1 MNKQSQLTLSTQLN
15 LDPKAISSASQHSSN
30 DALKMLAEQ
39 NVTARNIV
47 IGKHSVQMDVLI
59 NNSWQTLRL
68 STEQEN
74 LKTERF
80 LAANI
85 QLSSDGKQLSI
96 TPAPLTITLG
106 KSQQLHALLNLLTQ
120 GNAHTTAPYPAQIAD
135 SKALL
140 QLPALKAEFA
150 LNNSLVALLKAEAPL
165 KAILLPATN
174 QQNSFNLNIINRFGD
189 SLHQQSVSQQKV
201 AELVAKLTPEMNLK
215 LAGQQVQLSV
225 ASKQSNE
232 LTLPLSTIS
241 PKQAKQI
248 QAQWQFHPHALKVTP
263 HSVKETL
270 ELVNK
275 MPVQQVLL
283 KNSLSETFIQALK
296 SQAVEPKSAL
306 LAPSSSSHSPISS
319 WLKDSFADLKTRI
332 SDAVRYFEKLPATT
346 KAAVNQPTNQ
356 LIESKNTISQLGFNA
371 NKINIIKFAAVQQSA
386 LQQAAPHISPRAS
399 DSIATNG
406 PLPATKQADSPLTT
420 TQSAKQVSLPVSY
433 NNAPPLIQLLQRIKV
448 SLEPLVSAQTQAS
461 QPAIN
466 SSKTQPPLLSTDNN
480 LQKAPVDNKAV
491 NSAVTAI
498 KPDKPASEQL
508 AQVKSNFANSVLN
521 NASEPASQ
529 TKQTPLSTAPNSL
542 TQNVKPEIKGSSS
555 PLQQHAE
562 QVIKTVAKNLVAGP
576 NEPIKQSALAT
587 QAINEQAQGLQKV
600 AQQQTQLHAPFLAA
614 KEPNLA
620 QPLLPIRPIEAALI
634 AKLLPLPESKPLVST
649 PLPVQLTEKLVA
661 LSEQN
666 SSSSVDLNRLV
677 NQAFNRMISSQNM
690 HPTTIERE
698 LLSILRPTALPSQT
712 QQASFSQGLEQ
723 LAVASLA
730 APIINQAPTSISF
743 NNQTGLDA
751 LLQVLV
757 PNFKAVNGSKLLE
770 QLQQPAIQAMAAE
783 VSQLKH
789 TLTQV
794 QTTPI
799 NQQQDNSALAQ
810 FFLPMKLPPETG
822 QTEIS
827 LGQYK
832 KPSKNKLEAKNVWF
846 VRLNFDYAQLGK
858 LQITAEVMDKAVDCQ
873 LLASSQE
880 VTALAHPHLE
890 TLRHKL
896 ASHGLNVGELNLQQG
911 VSNHQAFYK
920 SHAIIN
926 IKV

>member
-15 LDPKAISSASQHSSN
+15 LDPKAISSAPQQSPN

-39 NVTARNIV
+39 SLTARNIV
-47 IGKHSVQMDVLI
+47 IGKHGVQMDVLI

-85 QLSSDGKQLSI
+85 QLSSDGKQLTI

-106 KSQQLHALLNLLTQ
+106 KSQQLQALLNLLTQ
-120 GNAHTTAPYPAQIAD
+120 GSANTNMPHPAQIAP
-135 SKALL
+135 SKPLL

-201 AELVAKLTPEMNLK
+201 AELLAKLTPEMNLK

-225 ASKQSNE
+225 ANKQSNE
-232 LTLPLSTIS
+232 LTLPLPTIS

-248 QAQWQFHPHALKVTP
+248 QAQWQFHPHALKLTP
-263 HSVKETL
+263 QQVKNTV
-270 ELVNK
+270 ELINK
-275 MPVQQVLL
+275 APVQQILL
-283 KNSLSETFIQALK
+283 KNSLSETFNQALK
-296 SQAVEPKSAL
+296 SQAVEPKKTL

-332 SDAVRYFEKLPATT
+332 SDAVRYFEKLPATS
-346 KAAVNQPTNQ
+346 KAAVNQSTHQ

-371 NKINIIKFAAVQQSA
+371 NKINIVKFAAAQQSTPKLA
-386 LQQAAPHISPRAS
+386 SSQVLQKESRPVTANTPPPAA
-399 DSIATNG
+399 
-406 PLPATKQADSPLTT
+406 KQTEPLTES
-420 TQSAKQVSLPVSY
+420 QPAKQVSLPVSY
-433 NNAPPLIQLLQRIKV
+433 NKAAPLIQLLQRLKV
-448 SLEPLVSAQTQAS
+448 SLEPLVSAQNQATQLATNHS
-461 QPAIN
+461 KAQLPVLSIDNAMQKAPADNKSIN
-466 SSKTQPPLLSTDNN
+466 SSVNTLNSD
-480 LQKAPVDNKAV
+480 KA
-491 NSAVTAI
+491 
-498 KPDKPASEQL
+498 ASEQL
-508 AQVKSNFANSVLN
+508 APVKSSLANSVLKN
-521 NASEPASQ
+521 MSEQ
-529 TKQTPLSTAPNSL
+529 TKQHNFVTRAPN
-542 TQNVKPEIKGSSS
+542 
-555 PLQQHAE
+555 E
-562 QVIKTVAKNLVAGP
+562 QTV
-576 NEPIKQSALAT
+576 
-587 QAINEQAQGLQKV
+587 GLQKV
-600 AQQQTQLHAPFLAA
+600 VQQQTQLHAPFLAL
-614 KEPNLA
+614 KEPNLS
-620 QPLLPIRPIEAALI
+620 QPLLPIRPIEATLI
-634 AKLLPLPESKPLVST
+634 AKLLPLPESKPLASM

-666 SSSSVDLNRLV
+666 TSSSVDLNRLV

-730 APIINQAPTSISF
+730 APIINQAPTNLSF

-757 PNFKAVNGSKLLE
+757 PNFKAVNGNKLLE
-770 QLQQPAIQAMAAE
+770 QLQQPAMQAMAAE
-783 VSQLKH
+783 ASQLKN
-789 TLTQV
+789 TLAQV

-799 NQQQDNSALAQ
+799 NQQQDNSAFAQ

-896 ASHGLNVGELNLQQG
+896 AGHGLNVGELNLQQG
-911 VSNHQAFYK
+911 TSNHQAFYK

>member
-15 LDPKAISSASQHSSN
+15 LDPKAISSASQQSPN

-39 NVTARNIV
+39 SLTARNIV

-85 QLSSDGKQLSI
+85 QLSSDGKQLTI

-106 KSQQLHALLNLLTQ
+106 KSQQLQALLNLLTQ
-120 GNAHTTAPYPAQIAD
+120 GSANTNMPHPAQIAP
-135 SKALL
+135 SKPLL

-225 ASKQSNE
+225 ANKQSNE
-232 LTLPLSTIS
+232 LTLPLPTIS

-248 QAQWQFHPHALKVTP
+248 QAQWQFHPHALKLIP
-263 HSVKETL
+263 QQVKNTV
-270 ELVNK
+270 ELINK
-275 MPVQQVLL
+275 APVQQILL
-283 KNSLSETFIQALK
+283 KNSLSETFNQALK
-296 SQAVEPKSAL
+296 SQAVEPKSTL
-306 LAPSSSSHSPISS
+306 IAPSSSSNSPISS

-346 KAAVNQPTNQ
+346 KAAVNQSTHQ

-371 NKINIIKFAAVQQSA
+371 NKINIVKFAAIQQSA
-386 LQQAAPHISPRAS
+386 PQHAVPQVSQKTSGPVSAN
-399 DSIATNG
+399 T
-406 PLPATKQADSPLTT
+406 PLPATKQTEPLTES
-420 TQSAKQVSLPVSY
+420 QSTRQVSLPVSY
-433 NNAPPLIQLLQRIKV
+433 NKAPPLIQLLQRIKV
-448 SLEPLVSAQTQAS
+448 SLEPLVSVQRPATQI
-461 QPAIN
+461 AIN
-466 SSKTQPPLLSTDNN
+466 SKAQTPALNKDTA
-480 LQKAPVDNKAV
+480 LQQAPVDNKAV
-491 NSAVTAI
+491 SGAVTAM
-498 KPDKPASEQL
+498 KSDKPASEQL
-508 AQVKSNFANSVLN
+508 AQAKSNLANSVVKN
-521 NASEPASQ
+521 PSEQVTQ
-529 TKQTPLSTAPNSL
+529 TKQATLSTDPNSSAL
-542 TQNVKPEIKGSSS
+542 NVKPDLKGAPA
-555 PLQQHAE
+555 PLQQQA
-562 QVIKTVAKNLVAGP
+562 VKTVVKNLVAAEP
-576 NEPIKQSALAT
+576 NEQVKQNNLAT
-587 QAINEQAQGLQKV
+587 RTPAEQTAGLQKV
-600 AQQQTQLHAPFLAA
+600 AQQQTQLHAPYLAL
-614 KEPNLA
+614 KEPNLS

-634 AKLLPLPESKPLVST
+634 AKLLPLPESKPLAST
-649 PLPVQLTEKLVA
+649 PIPVQLTEKLVA

-666 SSSSVDLNRLV
+666 TSSSVDLNRLV

-730 APIINQAPTSISF
+730 APIINQAPTNLSF

-757 PNFKAVNGSKLLE
+757 PNFKAVNGNKLLE

-783 VSQLKH
+783 ASQLKN
-789 TLTQV
+789 TLAQV

-896 ASHGLNVGELNLQQG
+896 AGHGLNVGELNLQQG
-911 VSNHQAFYK
+911 TSSHQAFYK

>member
-15 LDPKAISSASQHSSN
+15 LDPKAISSASQQSPN

-39 NVTARNIV
+39 SLTARNIV
-47 IGKHSVQMDVLI
+47 IGKQSVQMDVLI

-85 QLSSDGKQLSI
+85 QLSSDGKQLTI

-106 KSQQLHALLNLLTQ
+106 KSQQLQALLNLLTQ
-120 GNAHTTAPYPAQIAD
+120 GSANTNMPHPAQIAP
-135 SKALL
+135 SKPLL

-225 ASKQSNE
+225 ANKQSNE
-232 LTLPLSTIS
+232 LTLPLPTIS

-248 QAQWQFHPHALKVTP
+248 QAQWQFHPHALKLTP
-263 HSVKETL
+263 QQVKNTV
-270 ELVNK
+270 ELINK
-275 MPVQQVLL
+275 APVQQILL
-283 KNSLSETFIQALK
+283 KNSLSETFNQALK
-296 SQAVEPKSAL
+296 SQAVEPKSTL
-306 LAPSSSSHSPISS
+306 MTPSSSSNSPISS

-346 KAAVNQPTNQ
+346 KAAVNQSKHQ

-371 NKINIIKFAAVQQSA
+371 NKINIVKFAAIQQSA
-386 LQQAAPHISPRAS
+386 PQYAAHQVSQKTSGPVTAN
-399 DSIATNG
+399 T
-406 PLPATKQADSPLTT
+406 PLPATKQTVPLTES
-420 TQSAKQVSLPVSY
+420 QSLKQVSLPVSY
-433 NNAPPLIQLLQRIKV
+433 NKAPPLIQLLQRIKV

-480 LQKAPVDNKAV
+480 LQKAPADNKAV
-491 NSAVTAI
+491 SGAVTAM
-498 KPDKPASEQL
+498 KSDKPATEQL
-508 AQVKSNFANSVLN
+508 AQAKSNLANSVVKN
-521 NASEPASQ
+521 PNEQVTQ
-529 TKQTPLSTAPNSL
+529 TKQATLSTDPNP
-542 TQNVKPEIKGSSS
+542 TAQNVKPDLKGAPAPS
-555 PLQQHAE
+555 QQQAVKTVVKNLLAAAPNEQVKQNNSATRAPAE
-562 QVIKTVAKNLVAGP
+562 QTA
-576 NEPIKQSALAT
+576 
-587 QAINEQAQGLQKV
+587 GLQKV
-600 AQQQTQLHAPFLAA
+600 AQQQTQLHAPFLAT

-634 AKLLPLPESKPLVST
+634 AKLLPLPESKPLAST

-666 SSSSVDLNRLV
+666 TSSSVDLNRLV

-730 APIINQAPTSISF
+730 APIINQAPTNLSF

-757 PNFKAVNGSKLLE
+757 PNFKAVNGNKLLE
-770 QLQQPAIQAMAAE
+770 QLQQPAMQAMAAE
-783 VSQLKH
+783 ASQLKN
-789 TLTQV
+789 TLAQV

-896 ASHGLNVGELNLQQG
+896 AGHGLNVGELNLQQG
-911 VSNHQAFYK
+911 TSSHQAFYK

>member
-15 LDPKAISSASQHSSN
+15 LDPKAISSASQQSPN

-39 NVTARNIV
+39 SLTARNIV
-47 IGKHSVQMDVLI
+47 IGKQSVQMDVLI

-85 QLSSDGKQLSI
+85 QLSSDGKQLTI

-106 KSQQLHALLNLLTQ
+106 KSQQLQALLNLLTQ
-120 GNAHTTAPYPAQIAD
+120 GSANTNMPHPAQIAP
-135 SKALL
+135 SKPLL

-225 ASKQSNE
+225 ANKQSNE
-232 LTLPLSTIS
+232 LTLPLPTIS

-248 QAQWQFHPHALKVTP
+248 QAQWQFHPHALKLIP
-263 HSVKETL
+263 QQVKNTV
-270 ELVNK
+270 ELINK
-275 MPVQQVLL
+275 APVQQILL
-283 KNSLSETFIQALK
+283 KNSLSETFNQALK
-296 SQAVEPKSAL
+296 SQAVEPKSTF
-306 LAPSSSSHSPISS
+306 LAPSSSSNSPISS

-346 KAAVNQPTNQ
+346 KAAVYQSTHQ

-371 NKINIIKFAAVQQSA
+371 NKINIVKFAAIQQSA
-386 LQQAAPHISPRAS
+386 PQNAAPQVSQKTSGPVTAN
-399 DSIATNG
+399 T
-406 PLPATKQADSPLTT
+406 PLPATKQTVPLTES
-420 TQSAKQVSLPVSY
+420 QSTKQVSLPVSY
-433 NNAPPLIQLLQRIKV
+433 NKAPPLIQLLQRIKV

-491 NSAVTAI
+491 SGAVTAM
-498 KPDKPASEQL
+498 KSDKPATEQL
-508 AQVKSNFANSVLN
+508 AQAKSNLANSVVKN
-521 NASEPASQ
+521 PNEQVTQ
-529 TKQTPLSTAPNSL
+529 TKQATLSTDPNP
-542 TQNVKPEIKGSSS
+542 TAQNVKPDLKGAPAPS
-555 PLQQHAE
+555 QQQA
-562 QVIKTVAKNLVAGP
+562 VKTVVKNLVAAAP
-576 NEPIKQSALAT
+576 NEQVKQNNLAT
-587 QAINEQAQGLQKV
+587 RAPAEQTAGLQKV
-600 AQQQTQLHAPFLAA
+600 AQQQTQLHAPFLAT

-634 AKLLPLPESKPLVST
+634 AKLLPLPESKPLAST

-666 SSSSVDLNRLV
+666 TSSSVDLNRLV

-730 APIINQAPTSISF
+730 APIINQAPTNLSF

-757 PNFKAVNGSKLLE
+757 PNFKAVNGNKLLE
-770 QLQQPAIQAMAAE
+770 QLQQPAMQAMAAE
-783 VSQLKH
+783 ASQLKN
-789 TLTQV
+789 TLAQV

-896 ASHGLNVGELNLQQG
+896 AGHGLNVGELNLQQG
-911 VSNHQAFYK
+911 TSSHQAFYK

>member
-15 LDPKAISSASQHSSN
+15 LDPKAISSALQQSPN

-39 NVTARNIV
+39 SLTARNIV
-47 IGKHSVQMDVLI
+47 VGKHSVQMDVLI

-85 QLSSDGKQLSI
+85 QLSSDGKQLTI

-106 KSQQLHALLNLLTQ
+106 KSQQLQALLNLLTQ
-120 GNAHTTAPYPAQIAD
+120 GSANTNMPHPAQIAP
-135 SKALL
+135 SKPLL

-225 ASKQSNE
+225 ANKQSNE
-232 LTLPLSTIS
+232 LTLPLPTIS

-248 QAQWQFHPHALKVTP
+248 QAQWQFHPHALKLTP
-263 HSVKETL
+263 QQVKNTV
-270 ELVNK
+270 ELINK
-275 MPVQQVLL
+275 APVQQILL
-283 KNSLSETFIQALK
+283 KNSLSETFNQALK
-296 SQAVEPKSAL
+296 SQAVEPKSTL
-306 LAPSSSSHSPISS
+306 LAPSSSSNSPISS

-346 KAAVNQPTNQ
+346 KAAVYQSTHQ

-371 NKINIIKFAAVQQSA
+371 NKINIVKLAAAQQSA
-386 LQQAAPHISPRAS
+386 PQHTALQVAQKPS
-399 DSIATNG
+399 G
-406 PLPATKQADSPLTT
+406 PVTANTPPPVAKQTEPLTES
-420 TQSAKQVSLPVSY
+420 QPAKQVSLPVSY
-433 NNAPPLIQLLQRIKV
+433 NKAAPLIQLLQLLKV
-448 SLEPLVSAQTQAS
+448 SLEPLVSAQNQATQLATNHS
-461 QPAIN
+461 KAQLPVWSIDNAMQKAPADNKSIN
-466 SSKTQPPLLSTDNN
+466 SSVNTLNSD
-480 LQKAPVDNKAV
+480 KA
-491 NSAVTAI
+491 T
-498 KPDKPASEQL
+498 SEQL
-508 AQVKSNFANSVLN
+508 APVKSSLANSVLKN
-521 NASEPASQ
+521 MSEQ
-529 TKQTPLSTAPNSL
+529 TKQHNFVTRAPN
-542 TQNVKPEIKGSSS
+542 
-555 PLQQHAE
+555 E
-562 QVIKTVAKNLVAGP
+562 QTV
-576 NEPIKQSALAT
+576 
-587 QAINEQAQGLQKV
+587 GLQKV
-600 AQQQTQLHAPFLAA
+600 VQQQTQLHAPFLAT
-614 KEPNLA
+614 KEPNLS

-634 AKLLPLPESKPLVST
+634 AKLLPLPESKPLASM

-666 SSSSVDLNRLV
+666 TSPSVDLNRLV

-730 APIINQAPTSISF
+730 APIINQAPTNLSF

-757 PNFKAVNGSKLLE
+757 PNFKAVNGNKLLE
-770 QLQQPAIQAMAAE
+770 QLQQPAMQAMAAE
-783 VSQLKH
+783 ASQLKN
-789 TLTQV
+789 TLAQV

-896 ASHGLNVGELNLQQG
+896 AGHGLNVGELNLQQG
-911 VSNHQAFYK
+911 TSNHQAFYK

>member
-15 LDPKAISSASQHSSN
+15 LDPKAISSALQQSPN

-39 NVTARNIV
+39 SLTARNIV
-47 IGKHSVQMDVLI
+47 VGKHSVQMDVLI

-85 QLSSDGKQLSI
+85 QLSSDGKQLTI

-106 KSQQLHALLNLLTQ
+106 KSQQLQALLNLLTQ
-120 GNAHTTAPYPAQIAD
+120 GSANTNMPHPAQIAP
-135 SKALL
+135 SKPLL

-225 ASKQSNE
+225 ANKQSNE
-232 LTLPLSTIS
+232 LTLPLPTIS

-248 QAQWQFHPHALKVTP
+248 QAQWQFHPHALKLTP
-263 HSVKETL
+263 QQVKNTV
-270 ELVNK
+270 ELINK
-275 MPVQQVLL
+275 APVQQILL
-283 KNSLSETFIQALK
+283 KNSLSETFNLALK
-296 SQAVEPKSAL
+296 SQAVEPKNTL
-306 LAPSSSSHSPISS
+306 LASSSSSNSPISS
-319 WLKDSFADLKTRI
+319 WLKGSFADLKTRI

-346 KAAVNQPTNQ
+346 KAAVNQSTHQ

-371 NKINIIKFAAVQQSA
+371 NKINIVKFAAAQQSTPKLA
-386 LQQAAPHISPRAS
+386 SSQVLQKESRPVTANTPPPAA
-399 DSIATNG
+399 
-406 PLPATKQADSPLTT
+406 KQTEPLTES
-420 TQSAKQVSLPVSY
+420 QPAKQVSLPVSY
-433 NNAPPLIQLLQRIKV
+433 NKAAPLIQLLQRLKV
-448 SLEPLVSAQTQAS
+448 SLEPLVSAQNQATQLATNHS
-461 QPAIN
+461 KAQLPVLSIDNAMQKAPADNKSIN
-466 SSKTQPPLLSTDNN
+466 SSVNTLNSD
-480 LQKAPVDNKAV
+480 KA
-491 NSAVTAI
+491 
-498 KPDKPASEQL
+498 ASEQL
-508 AQVKSNFANSVLN
+508 APVKSSLANSVLKN
-521 NASEPASQ
+521 MSEQ
-529 TKQTPLSTAPNSL
+529 TKQHNFVTRAPN
-542 TQNVKPEIKGSSS
+542 
-555 PLQQHAE
+555 E
-562 QVIKTVAKNLVAGP
+562 QTV
-576 NEPIKQSALAT
+576 
-587 QAINEQAQGLQKV
+587 GLQKV
-600 AQQQTQLHAPFLAA
+600 AQQQTQLHVPFLAL
-614 KEPNLA
+614 KEPNLS
-620 QPLLPIRPIEAALI
+620 QPLLPIRPIEATLI
-634 AKLLPLPESKPLVST
+634 AKLLPLPESKPLTSM

-666 SSSSVDLNRLV
+666 TSSSVDLNRLV

-730 APIINQAPTSISF
+730 APIINQAPTNLSF

-757 PNFKAVNGSKLLE
+757 PNFKAVNGNKLLE
-770 QLQQPAIQAMAAE
+770 QLQQPAMQTMAAE
-783 VSQLKH
+783 ASQLKN
-789 TLTQV
+789 TLAQV

-832 KPSKNKLEAKNVWF
+832 KPSKNKLEVKNVWF

-896 ASHGLNVGELNLQQG
+896 AGHGLNVGELNLQQG
-911 VSNHQAFYK
+911 TSNHQAFYK

>member
-15 LDPKAISSASQHSSN
+15 LDPKAISSALQQSPN

-39 NVTARNIV
+39 SLTARNIV
-47 IGKHSVQMDVLI
+47 VGKHSVQMDVLI

-85 QLSSDGKQLSI
+85 QLSSDGKQLTI
-96 TPAPLTITLG
+96 KPAPLTITLG
-106 KSQQLHALLNLLTQ
+106 KSQQLQALLNLLTQ
-120 GNAHTTAPYPAQIAD
+120 GSANTNMPHPAQIAP
-135 SKALL
+135 SKPLL

-189 SLHQQSVSQQKV
+189 SLHQQSVSQQKI
-201 AELVAKLTPEMNLK
+201 AELVAKQTPEMNLK
-215 LAGQQVQLSV
+215 LAGQQVLLSV
-225 ASKQSNE
+225 ANKQSNE
-232 LTLPLSTIS
+232 LTLPLPTIS

-248 QAQWQFHPHALKVTP
+248 QAQWQFHPHALKLTP
-263 HSVKETL
+263 QQVKNTV
-270 ELVNK
+270 ELINK
-275 MPVQQVLL
+275 APVQQILL
-283 KNSLSETFIQALK
+283 KNSLSETFNQALK
-296 SQAVEPKSAL
+296 SQAVEPKKTL

-332 SDAVRYFEKLPATT
+332 SDAVRYFEKLPATS
-346 KAAVNQPTNQ
+346 KAAVNQSTHQ
-356 LIESKNTISQLGFNA
+356 LIERKNTISQLGFNA
-371 NKINIIKFAAVQQSA
+371 QKIDIVKFAAAQQSA
-386 LQQAAPHISPRAS
+386 HQHIALQVAQKPSGPVTANTPPPAA
-399 DSIATNG
+399 
-406 PLPATKQADSPLTT
+406 KQTEPLTES
-420 TQSAKQVSLPVSY
+420 QPVKQVSLPVSY
-433 NNAPPLIQLLQRIKV
+433 NKAAPLIQLLQRLKV
-448 SLEPLVSAQTQAS
+448 SLEPLVSAQNQATQLATNHS
-461 QPAIN
+461 KAQLPVLSIDNAMQKAPADNKSIN
-466 SSKTQPPLLSTDNN
+466 SSVNTLNSD
-480 LQKAPVDNKAV
+480 KAAF
-491 NSAVTAI
+491 
-498 KPDKPASEQL
+498 EQL
-508 AQVKSNFANSVLN
+508 APVKSSLANSVLKN
-521 NASEPASQ
+521 MSEQ
-529 TKQTPLSTAPNSL
+529 TKQHNFVTRAPN
-542 TQNVKPEIKGSSS
+542 
-555 PLQQHAE
+555 E
-562 QVIKTVAKNLVAGP
+562 QTV
-576 NEPIKQSALAT
+576 
-587 QAINEQAQGLQKV
+587 GLQKV
-600 AQQQTQLHAPFLAA
+600 VQQQTQLHAPFLAL
-614 KEPNLA
+614 KEPNLS
-620 QPLLPIRPIEAALI
+620 QPLLSIRPIEATLI
-634 AKLLPLPESKPLVST
+634 AKLLPLPESKPLASM

-666 SSSSVDLNRLV
+666 TSPSVDLNRLV

-712 QQASFSQGLEQ
+712 HQASFSQGLEQ

-730 APIINQAPTSISF
+730 APIINQAPTNLSF

-757 PNFKAVNGSKLLE
+757 PNFKAVNGNKLLE
-770 QLQQPAIQAMAAE
+770 QLQQPAMQAMAAE
-783 VSQLKH
+783 ASQLKN
-789 TLTQV
+789 TLAQV

-896 ASHGLNVGELNLQQG
+896 AGHGLNVGELNLQQG
-911 VSNHQAFYK
+911 TSNHQAFYK

>member
-15 LDPKAISSASQHSSN
+15 LDPKAISSASQQSPN

-39 NVTARNIV
+39 SLTARNIV

-85 QLSSDGKQLSI
+85 QLSSDGKQLTI

-106 KSQQLHALLNLLTQ
+106 KSQQLQALLNLLTQ
-120 GNAHTTAPYPAQIAD
+120 GSANTNMPHPAQIAP
-135 SKALL
+135 SKPLL

-225 ASKQSNE
+225 ANKQSNE
-232 LTLPLSTIS
+232 LTLPLPAIS

-248 QAQWQFHPHALKVTP
+248 QAQWQFHPHALKLIP
-263 HSVKETL
+263 QQVKNTV
-270 ELVNK
+270 ELINK
-275 MPVQQVLL
+275 APVQQILL
-283 KNSLSETFIQALK
+283 KNSLSETFNQALK
-296 SQAVEPKSAL
+296 SQAVEPKSTL
-306 LAPSSSSHSPISS
+306 IAPSSSSNSPISS

-346 KAAVNQPTNQ
+346 KAAVNQSTHQ

-371 NKINIIKFAAVQQSA
+371 NKINIVKFAAIQQSA
-386 LQQAAPHISPRAS
+386 PQHAVPQVSQKTSGPVSAN
-399 DSIATNG
+399 T
-406 PLPATKQADSPLTT
+406 PLPATKQTEPLTES
-420 TQSAKQVSLPVSY
+420 QSTRQVSLPVSY
-433 NNAPPLIQLLQRIKV
+433 NKAPPLIQLLQRIKV
-448 SLEPLVSAQTQAS
+448 SLEPLVSVQRPATQI
-461 QPAIN
+461 AIN
-466 SSKTQPPLLSTDNN
+466 SKAQTPALNKDTA
-480 LQKAPVDNKAV
+480 LQQAPVDNKAV
-491 NSAVTAI
+491 SGAVTAM
-498 KPDKPASEQL
+498 KSDKPASEQL
-508 AQVKSNFANSVLN
+508 AQAKSNLANSVVKN
-521 NASEPASQ
+521 PSEQVTQ
-529 TKQTPLSTAPNSL
+529 TKQATLSTDQNSTAL
-542 TQNVKPEIKGSSS
+542 NVKPDLKVAPA
-555 PLQQHAE
+555 PLQQQA
-562 QVIKTVAKNLVAGP
+562 VKTVVKNLVAAEP
-576 NEPIKQSALAT
+576 NEQVKQNNLAT
-587 QAINEQAQGLQKV
+587 QTPAEQTAGLQKV
-600 AQQQTQLHAPFLAA
+600 AQQQTQLHAPFLAT

-620 QPLLPIRPIEAALI
+620 QPLLPIRPIEATLI
-634 AKLLPLPESKPLVST
+634 AKLLPLPESKPLAST
-649 PLPVQLTEKLVA
+649 PIPVQLTEKLVA

-666 SSSSVDLNRLV
+666 TSSSVDLNRLV

-730 APIINQAPTSISF
+730 APIINQAPTNLSF

-757 PNFKAVNGSKLLE
+757 PNFKAVNGNKLLE
-770 QLQQPAIQAMAAE
+770 QLQQPAMQAMAAE
-783 VSQLKH
+783 ASQLKN
-789 TLTQV
+789 TLAQV

-832 KPSKNKLEAKNVWF
+832 KPSKNKLEAKNIWF

-896 ASHGLNVGELNLQQG
+896 AGHGLNVGELNLQQG
-911 VSNHQAFYK
+911 TSSHQAFYK

>member
-59 NNSWQTLRL
+59 NDSWQTLRL

-174 QQNSFNLNIINRFGD
+174 QQSSFNLNIINRFGD
-189 SLHQQSVSQQKV
+189 SLHQQTVSQQKV

-225 ASKQSNE
+225 ASKQSYE

-371 NKINIIKFAAVQQSA
+371 NKINIVKFAAVQQSI
-386 LQQAAPHISPRAS
+386 LQQAAPQLSPKAS
-399 DSIATNG
+399 DSFTANG
-406 PLPATKQADSPLTT
+406 PLPTTKQADSPLTT

-448 SLEPLVSAQTQAS
+448 SLEPLVSTQLPAT
-461 QPAIN
+461 QIAIN
-466 SSKTQPPLLSTDNN
+466 SKAQ
-480 LQKAPVDNKAV
+480 APVLNKDTASQKVAFDNKTGLKQV
-491 NSAVTAI
+491 NVN
-498 KPDKPASEQL
+498 QL
-508 AQVKSNFANSVLN
+508 KSNLD
-521 NASEPASQ
+521 
-529 TKQTPLSTAPNSL
+529 TAL
-542 TQNVKPEIKGSSS
+542 IRI
-555 PLQQHAE
+555 AR
-562 QVIKTVAKNLVAGP
+562 
-576 NEPIKQSALAT
+576 
-587 QAINEQAQGLQKV
+587 EQAQGLQKV

-698 LLSILRPTALPSQT
+698 LLSILRPTALASQT

-770 QLQQPAIQAMAAE
+770 QLQQPTMQAMAAE

-896 ASHGLNVGELNLQQG
+896 ASHGLNVGELNLQQC

>member
-15 LDPKAISSASQHSSN
+15 LDPKAISSASQQSPN

-39 NVTARNIV
+39 SLTARNIV

-85 QLSSDGKQLSI
+85 QLSSDGKQLTI

-106 KSQQLHALLNLLTQ
+106 KSQQLQALLNLLTQ
-120 GNAHTTAPYPAQIAD
+120 GSANTNMPHPAQIAP
-135 SKALL
+135 SKPLL

-189 SLHQQSVSQQKV
+189 SLHKQSVSQQKV

-225 ASKQSNE
+225 ANKQSNE
-232 LTLPLSTIS
+232 LTLPLPAIS

-248 QAQWQFHPHALKVTP
+248 QAQWQFHPHALKLIP
-263 HSVKETL
+263 QQVKNTV
-270 ELVNK
+270 ELINK
-275 MPVQQVLL
+275 APVQQILL
-283 KNSLSETFIQALK
+283 KNSLSETFNQALK
-296 SQAVEPKSAL
+296 SQAVEPKSTL
-306 LAPSSSSHSPISS
+306 IAPSSSSNSPISS

-346 KAAVNQPTNQ
+346 KAAVNQSTHQ

-371 NKINIIKFAAVQQSA
+371 NKINIVKFAAIQQSA
-386 LQQAAPHISPRAS
+386 PQHAVPQVSQKNSGPVSAN
-399 DSIATNG
+399 T
-406 PLPATKQADSPLTT
+406 PLPATKQTEPLTES
-420 TQSAKQVSLPVSY
+420 QSTRQVSLPVSY
-433 NNAPPLIQLLQRIKV
+433 NKAPPLIQLLQRIKV
-448 SLEPLVSAQTQAS
+448 SLEPLVSVQRPATQI
-461 QPAIN
+461 AIN
-466 SSKTQPPLLSTDNN
+466 SKAQTPALNKDTA
-480 LQKAPVDNKAV
+480 LQQAPVDNKAV
-491 NSAVTAI
+491 SGAVTAM
-498 KPDKPASEQL
+498 KSDKPASEQL
-508 AQVKSNFANSVLN
+508 AQAKSNLANSVVKN
-521 NASEPASQ
+521 PSEQVTQ
-529 TKQTPLSTAPNSL
+529 TKQATLSTDQNSTAL
-542 TQNVKPEIKGSSS
+542 NVKPDLKGAPA
-555 PLQQHAE
+555 PLQQQA
-562 QVIKTVAKNLVAGP
+562 VKTVVKNLVAAEP
-576 NEPIKQSALAT
+576 NEQVKQNNLAT
-587 QAINEQAQGLQKV
+587 RTPAEQTAGLQKV
-600 AQQQTQLHAPFLAA
+600 AQQQTQLHAPFLAT

-620 QPLLPIRPIEAALI
+620 QPLLPIRPIEATLI
-634 AKLLPLPESKPLVST
+634 AKLLPLPESKPLAST
-649 PLPVQLTEKLVA
+649 PIPVQLTEKLVA

-666 SSSSVDLNRLV
+666 TSSSVDLNRLV

-730 APIINQAPTSISF
+730 APIINQAPTNLSF

-757 PNFKAVNGSKLLE
+757 PNFKAVNGNKLLE
-770 QLQQPAIQAMAAE
+770 QLQQPAMQAMAAE
-783 VSQLKH
+783 ASQLKN
-789 TLTQV
+789 TLAQV

-896 ASHGLNVGELNLQQG
+896 AGHGLNVGELNLQQG
-911 VSNHQAFYK
+911 TSSHQAFYK

>member
-1 MNKQSQLTLSTQLN
+1 
-15 LDPKAISSASQHSSN
+15 
-30 DALKMLAEQ
+30 
-39 NVTARNIV
+39 
-47 IGKHSVQMDVLI
+47 
-59 NNSWQTLRL
+59 
-68 STEQEN
+68 
-74 LKTERF
+74 
-80 LAANI
+80 
-85 QLSSDGKQLSI
+85 
-96 TPAPLTITLG
+96 
-106 KSQQLHALLNLLTQ
+106 
-120 GNAHTTAPYPAQIAD
+120 
-135 SKALL
+135 
-140 QLPALKAEFA
+140 
-150 LNNSLVALLKAEAPL
+150 
-165 KAILLPATN
+165 
-174 QQNSFNLNIINRFGD
+174 
-189 SLHQQSVSQQKV
+189 
-201 AELVAKLTPEMNLK
+201 MNLK

-225 ASKQSNE
+225 ANKQSNE
-232 LTLPLSTIS
+232 LTLPLPAIS

-248 QAQWQFHPHALKVTP
+248 QAQWQFHPHALKLIP
-263 HSVKETL
+263 QQVKNTV
-270 ELVNK
+270 ELINK
-275 MPVQQVLL
+275 APVQQILL
-283 KNSLSETFIQALK
+283 KNSLSETFNQALK
-296 SQAVEPKSAL
+296 SQAVEPKSTL
-306 LAPSSSSHSPISS
+306 IAPSSSSNSPISS

-346 KAAVNQPTNQ
+346 KAAVNQSTHQ

-371 NKINIIKFAAVQQSA
+371 NKINIVKFAAIQQSA
-386 LQQAAPHISPRAS
+386 PQHAVPQVSQKTSGPVSAN
-399 DSIATNG
+399 T
-406 PLPATKQADSPLTT
+406 PLPATKQTEPLTES
-420 TQSAKQVSLPVSY
+420 QSTRQVSLPVSY
-433 NNAPPLIQLLQRIKV
+433 NKTPPLIQLLQRIKV
-448 SLEPLVSAQTQAS
+448 SLEPLVSVQRPATQI
-461 QPAIN
+461 AIN
-466 SSKTQPPLLSTDNN
+466 SKAQTPALNKDTA
-480 LQKAPVDNKAV
+480 LQQTPVDNKAV
-491 NSAVTAI
+491 SGAVTTM
-498 KPDKPASEQL
+498 KSDKPASEQL
-508 AQVKSNFANSVLN
+508 AQAKSNLANSVVKN
-521 NASEPASQ
+521 PSEQVTQ
-529 TKQTPLSTAPNSL
+529 TKQATLSTDPNSSAL
-542 TQNVKPEIKGSSS
+542 NVKPDLKGAPA
-555 PLQQHAE
+555 PLQQQA
-562 QVIKTVAKNLVAGP
+562 VKTVVKNLVAAEP
-576 NEPIKQSALAT
+576 NEQVKQNNLAT
-587 QAINEQAQGLQKV
+587 RTPAEQTAGLQKF
-600 AQQQTQLHAPFLAA
+600 AQQQTQLHAPYLAL
-614 KEPNLA
+614 KEPNLS

-634 AKLLPLPESKPLVST
+634 AKLLPLPESKPLAST
-649 PLPVQLTEKLVA
+649 PIPVQLTEKLVA

-666 SSSSVDLNRLV
+666 TSSSVDLNRLV

-730 APIINQAPTSISF
+730 APIINQAPTNLSF

-757 PNFKAVNGSKLLE
+757 PNFKAVNGNKLLE

-783 VSQLKH
+783 ASQLKN
-789 TLTQV
+789 TLAQV

-896 ASHGLNVGELNLQQG
+896 AGHGLNVGELNLQQG
-911 VSNHQAFYK
+911 TSSHQAFYK

-926 IKV
+926 IYIGA

>member
-15 LDPKAISSASQHSSN
+15 LDPKAISSASQQSPN

-39 NVTARNIV
+39 SLTARNIV

-85 QLSSDGKQLSI
+85 QLSSDGKQLTI

-106 KSQQLHALLNLLTQ
+106 KSQQLQALLNLLTQ
-120 GNAHTTAPYPAQIAD
+120 GSANTNMPHPAQIAP
-135 SKALL
+135 SKPLL
-140 QLPALKAEFA
+140 QLPTLKAEFA

-225 ASKQSNE
+225 ANKQSNE
-232 LTLPLSTIS
+232 LTLPLPTIS

-248 QAQWQFHPHALKVTP
+248 QAQWQFHPHALKLIP
-263 HSVKETL
+263 QQVKNTV
-270 ELVNK
+270 ELINK
-275 MPVQQVLL
+275 APVQQILL
-283 KNSLSETFIQALK
+283 KNSLSETFNQALK
-296 SQAVEPKSAL
+296 SQAVEPKSTF
-306 LAPSSSSHSPISS
+306 LAPSSSSNSPISS

-346 KAAVNQPTNQ
+346 KAAVYQSTHQ

-371 NKINIIKFAAVQQSA
+371 NKINIVKFAAIQQSSP
-386 LQQAAPHISPRAS
+386 QHAAPQVSQNTSGPVTAN
-399 DSIATNG
+399 T
-406 PLPATKQADSPLTT
+406 PLPATKQTVPLTES
-420 TQSAKQVSLPVSY
+420 QSAKQVSLPVSY
-433 NNAPPLIQLLQRIKV
+433 NKAPPLIQLLQRIKV

-491 NSAVTAI
+491 SGAVTAM
-498 KPDKPASEQL
+498 KSDKPAAEQL
-508 AQVKSNFANSVLN
+508 AQAKSNLANSVVKN
-521 NASEPASQ
+521 PNEQVTQ
-529 TKQTPLSTAPNSL
+529 TKQATSSTDPNP
-542 TQNVKPEIKGSSS
+542 TAQNVKPDLKGAPAPS
-555 PLQQHAE
+555 QQQAVKTVVKNLLAAAPNEQVKQNNSATRAPAE
-562 QVIKTVAKNLVAGP
+562 QTA
-576 NEPIKQSALAT
+576 
-587 QAINEQAQGLQKV
+587 GLQKV
-600 AQQQTQLHAPFLAA
+600 AQQQTQLHAPFLAT

-634 AKLLPLPESKPLVST
+634 AKLLPLPESKPLAST

-666 SSSSVDLNRLV
+666 TSSSVDLNRLV

-730 APIINQAPTSISF
+730 APIINQAPTNLSF

-757 PNFKAVNGSKLLE
+757 PNFKAVNGNKLLE
-770 QLQQPAIQAMAAE
+770 QLQQPAMQAMAAE
-783 VSQLKH
+783 ASQLKN
-789 TLTQV
+789 TLAQV

-896 ASHGLNVGELNLQQG
+896 AGHGLNVGELNLQQG
-911 VSNHQAFYK
+911 TSSHQAFYK

>member
-15 LDPKAISSASQHSSN
+15 LDPKAISSASKHSPN

-39 NVTARNIV
+39 SLTARNIV

-85 QLSSDGKQLSI
+85 QLSSDGKQLTI
-96 TPAPLTITLG
+96 TPSPLTITLG
-106 KSQQLHALLNLLTQ
+106 KSQQLQALLNLLTQ
-120 GNAHTTAPYPAQIAD
+120 GSANTNLPHPAQIAP
-135 SKALL
+135 SKPLL
-140 QLPALKAEFA
+140 QLPTLKTEFT
-150 LNNSLVALLKAEAPL
+150 LNNSLVAHLKAEAPL

-189 SLHQQSVSQQKV
+189 SLHQQSVNQQKV

-225 ASKQSNE
+225 ANKQQNE
-232 LTLPLSTIS
+232 LILPLSRMS

-248 QAQWQFHPHALKVTP
+248 QAQWQFHPHALKLIP
-263 HSVKETL
+263 QQVKNTV
-270 ELVNK
+270 ELINK
-275 MPVQQVLL
+275 APVQQILL
-283 KNSLSETFIQALK
+283 KNSLSETFNQALK
-296 SQAVEPKSAL
+296 SQAVEPKNTL
-306 LAPSSSSHSPISS
+306 LAPSSSSNSPISS

-346 KAAVNQPTNQ
+346 KAAVNQSTHQ
-356 LIESKNTISQLGFNA
+356 LIESKNMISQLGFNA
-371 NKINIIKFAAVQQSA
+371 NKINIIKFAAVQQTA
-386 LQQAAPHISPRAS
+386 PQHAAFQVAQKAS
-399 DSIATNG
+399 GPVTANT
-406 PLPATKQADSPLTT
+406 PLPTSKQTESLTES
-420 TQSAKQVSLPVSY
+420 QSAKQVSLPVSY
-433 NNAPPLIQLLQRIKV
+433 NKAAPLIQLLQRIKV
-448 SLEPLVSAQTQAS
+448 SLEPLVNAQTQAS
-461 QPAIN
+461 QSSTN
-466 SSKTQPPLLSTDNN
+466 SSKTQPSLLSTDNT
-480 LQKAPVDNKAV
+480 LQTAPTDNKAV
-491 NSAVTAI
+491 NTLSSG
-498 KPDKPASEQL
+498 KPVPEQL
-508 AQVKSNFANSVLN
+508 AQVKSNLANSVVKN
-521 NASEPASQ
+521 SSEQVIQ
-529 TKQTPLSTAPNSL
+529 TKQATLNSATRALSEQTA
-542 TQNVKPEIKGSSS
+542 
-555 PLQQHAE
+555 
-562 QVIKTVAKNLVAGP
+562 
-576 NEPIKQSALAT
+576 
-587 QAINEQAQGLQKV
+587 GLQKV
-600 AQQQTQLHAPFLAA
+600 AQQQTQLHAPFLAL
-614 KEPNLA
+614 KEPNLS

-634 AKLLPLPESKPLVST
+634 SKLLPLPESKPIASI

-666 SSSSVDLNRLV
+666 TSSSVDLNRLV

-723 LAVASLA
+723 LAVATLA
-730 APIINQAPTSISF
+730 APIINQAPTNLSF

-770 QLQQPAIQAMAAE
+770 QLQQPAMQAMAAE
-783 VSQLKH
+783 ASQLKN
-789 TLTQV
+789 TLAQV

-810 FFLPMKLPPETG
+810 FFLPMKLPPDTG

-896 ASHGLNVGELNLQQG
+896 AGHGLNVGELNLQQG
-911 VSNHQAFYK
+911 TSSHQAFYK

>member
-15 LDPKAISSASQHSSN
+15 LDPKAISSASQQSPN

-39 NVTARNIV
+39 SLTARNIV

-85 QLSSDGKQLSI
+85 QLSSDGKQLTI

-106 KSQQLHALLNLLTQ
+106 KSQQLQALLNLLTQ
-120 GNAHTTAPYPAQIAD
+120 GSANTNMPHPAQIAP
-135 SKALL
+135 SKPLL

-150 LNNSLVALLKAEAPL
+150 LNNSLAALLKAEAPL

-225 ASKQSNE
+225 ANKQSNE
-232 LTLPLSTIS
+232 LTLPLPTIS
-241 PKQAKQI
+241 PTQAKQI
-248 QAQWQFHPHALKVTP
+248 QAQWQFHPHELKLTP
-263 HSVKETL
+263 QQVKNTV
-270 ELVNK
+270 ELINK
-275 MPVQQVLL
+275 APVQQILL
-283 KNSLSETFIQALK
+283 KNSLSETFNQALK
-296 SQAVEPKSAL
+296 SQAVEPKSTL
-306 LAPSSSSHSPISS
+306 IAPSSSSHSPISS

-332 SDAVRYFEKLPATT
+332 SDAVRYFEKLPATS
-346 KAAVNQPTNQ
+346 KAAVNQSTHQ

-371 NKINIIKFAAVQQSA
+371 QKIDIVKFAAAQQSTPKLA
-386 LQQAAPHISPRAS
+386 SSQVLQKESWPVSANTPP
-399 DSIATNG
+399 
-406 PLPATKQADSPLTT
+406 PATKQTEPLTES
-420 TQSAKQVSLPVSY
+420 QPAKQVILPVSY
-433 NNAPPLIQLLQRIKV
+433 NKAAPLIQLLQRLKV
-448 SLEPLVSAQTQAS
+448 SLEPLVSAQNQATQLATNHS
-461 QPAIN
+461 KAQLPVLSIDNAMQKAPADNKSIN
-466 SSKTQPPLLSTDNN
+466 SSVNTLNSD
-480 LQKAPVDNKAV
+480 KAAF
-491 NSAVTAI
+491 
-498 KPDKPASEQL
+498 EQL
-508 AQVKSNFANSVLN
+508 APVKSSLANSVLKN
-521 NASEPASQ
+521 MSEQ
-529 TKQTPLSTAPNSL
+529 TKHHNFVTRAPN
-542 TQNVKPEIKGSSS
+542 
-555 PLQQHAE
+555 E
-562 QVIKTVAKNLVAGP
+562 QTV
-576 NEPIKQSALAT
+576 
-587 QAINEQAQGLQKV
+587 GLQKV
-600 AQQQTQLHAPFLAA
+600 VQQQTQLHAPFLAL
-614 KEPNLA
+614 KEPNLS
-620 QPLLPIRPIEAALI
+620 QPLLPIRPIEATLI
-634 AKLLPLPESKPLVST
+634 AKLLPLPESKPLASM

-666 SSSSVDLNRLV
+666 TSSSVDLNRLV

-730 APIINQAPTSISF
+730 APIINQAPTNLSF

-757 PNFKAVNGSKLLE
+757 PNFKAVNGNKLLE
-770 QLQQPAIQAMAAE
+770 QLQQPAMQAMAAE
-783 VSQLKH
+783 ASQLKN
-789 TLTQV
+789 TLAQV

-896 ASHGLNVGELNLQQG
+896 AGHGLNVGELNLQQG
-911 VSNHQAFYK
+911 TSNHQAFYK

>member
-15 LDPKAISSASQHSSN
+15 LDPKAISSASQQSPN

-39 NVTARNIV
+39 SLTARNIV
-47 IGKHSVQMDVLI
+47 IGKQSVQMDVLI

-85 QLSSDGKQLSI
+85 QLSSDGKQLTI

-106 KSQQLHALLNLLTQ
+106 KSQQLQALLNLLTQ
-120 GNAHTTAPYPAQIAD
+120 GSANTNMPHPAQIAP
-135 SKALL
+135 SKPLL
-140 QLPALKAEFA
+140 QLPTLKAEFA

-215 LAGQQVQLSV
+215 LTGQQVQLSV
-225 ASKQSNE
+225 ANKQSNE
-232 LTLPLSTIS
+232 LTLPLPTIS

-248 QAQWQFHPHALKVTP
+248 QAQWQFHPHALKLTP
-263 HSVKETL
+263 QQVKNTV
-270 ELVNK
+270 ELINK
-275 MPVQQVLL
+275 APVQQILL
-283 KNSLSETFIQALK
+283 KNSLSETFNQALK
-296 SQAVEPKSAL
+296 SQAVEPKSTL
-306 LAPSSSSHSPISS
+306 IAPSSSSNSPISS

-346 KAAVNQPTNQ
+346 KAAVNQSTHQ
-356 LIESKNTISQLGFNA
+356 LMEGKNTISQLGFNA
-371 NKINIIKFAAVQQSA
+371 NKINIVKFAAIQQSTP
-386 LQQAAPHISPRAS
+386 QHAAPQVSQKTSGPVSAN
-399 DSIATNG
+399 T
-406 PLPATKQADSPLTT
+406 PLPATKQTEPLTES
-420 TQSAKQVSLPVSY
+420 QSTKQVSLPVSY
-433 NNAPPLIQLLQRIKV
+433 NKAPPLMQLLQRIKV
-448 SLEPLVSAQTQAS
+448 SLEPLVSAQRPATQI
-461 QPAIN
+461 AIN
-466 SSKTQPPLLSTDNN
+466 SKAQTPALNKDTA
-480 LQKAPVDNKAV
+480 LQQAPVDNKAV
-491 NSAVTAI
+491 SGAVTAM
-498 KPDKPASEQL
+498 KSDKPASEQL
-508 AQVKSNFANSVLN
+508 AQAKSNLANTVVKN
-521 NASEPASQ
+521 PSEQVTQ
-529 TKQTPLSTAPNSL
+529 TKQATLSTDPNHTAQNLKPDLKGAPA
-542 TQNVKPEIKGSSS
+542 
-555 PLQQHAE
+555 PLQQQA
-562 QVIKTVAKNLVAGP
+562 VKTVVKNLVAAAP
-576 NEPIKQSALAT
+576 NEQVKQNNLAT
-587 QAINEQAQGLQKV
+587 RTPAEQTAGLQKV
-600 AQQQTQLHAPFLAA
+600 AQQQTQLHAPFLAT

-634 AKLLPLPESKPLVST
+634 AKLLPLPESKPLAST

-666 SSSSVDLNRLV
+666 TSSSVDLNRLI

-730 APIINQAPTSISF
+730 APIINQAPTNLSF

-757 PNFKAVNGSKLLE
+757 PNFKAVNGNKLLE
-770 QLQQPAIQAMAAE
+770 QLQQPAMQAMAAE
-783 VSQLKH
+783 ASQLKN
-789 TLTQV
+789 TLAQV

-896 ASHGLNVGELNLQQG
+896 AGHGLNVGELNLQQG
-911 VSNHQAFYK
+911 TSSHQAFYK

>member
-15 LDPKAISSASQHSSN
+15 LDPKAISSASEHSPN

-39 NVTARNIV
+39 SLTARNIV

-85 QLSSDGKQLSI
+85 QLSSDGKQLTI
-96 TPAPLTITLG
+96 TPSPLTITLG
-106 KSQQLHALLNLLTQ
+106 KSQQLQALLNLLTQ
-120 GNAHTTAPYPAQIAD
+120 GSANTNLPHPAQIAP
-135 SKALL
+135 SKPLL
-140 QLPALKAEFA
+140 QLPTLKTEFT

-189 SLHQQSVSQQKV
+189 SLHQQSVNQQKV

-225 ASKQSNE
+225 ANKQQNE
-232 LTLPLSTIS
+232 LILPLSRMS

-248 QAQWQFHPHALKVTP
+248 QAQWQFHPHALKLIP
-263 HSVKETL
+263 QQVKNTV
-270 ELVNK
+270 ELINK
-275 MPVQQVLL
+275 APVQQILL
-283 KNSLSETFIQALK
+283 KNSLSETFNQALK
-296 SQAVEPKSAL
+296 SQAVEPKNTL
-306 LAPSSSSHSPISS
+306 LAPSSSSNSPISS

-346 KAAVNQPTNQ
+346 KAAVNQSTHQ
-356 LIESKNTISQLGFNA
+356 LIESKNMINQLGFNA
-371 NKINIIKFAAVQQSA
+371 NKINIIKFAAVQQTA
-386 LQQAAPHISPRAS
+386 PQYAAFQVAQKAS
-399 DSIATNG
+399 GPVTANT
-406 PLPATKQADSPLTT
+406 PLPTSKQTESLTES
-420 TQSAKQVSLPVSY
+420 QSAKQVSLPVSY
-433 NNAPPLIQLLQRIKV
+433 NKAAPLIQLLQRIKV
-448 SLEPLVSAQTQAS
+448 SLEPLVNAQTQAS
-461 QPAIN
+461 QSSTN
-466 SSKTQPPLLSTDNN
+466 SSKTQPSLLSTDNT
-480 LQKAPVDNKAV
+480 LQTAPTDNKAV
-491 NSAVTAI
+491 NTLSSG
-498 KPDKPASEQL
+498 KPVPEQL
-508 AQVKSNFANSVLN
+508 AQVKSNLANSVVKN
-521 NASEPASQ
+521 SSEQVIQ
-529 TKQTPLSTAPNSL
+529 TKQATLNSATRALSEQTA
-542 TQNVKPEIKGSSS
+542 
-555 PLQQHAE
+555 
-562 QVIKTVAKNLVAGP
+562 
-576 NEPIKQSALAT
+576 
-587 QAINEQAQGLQKV
+587 GLQKV
-600 AQQQTQLHAPFLAA
+600 AQQQTQLHAPFLAL
-614 KEPNLA
+614 KEPNLS

-634 AKLLPLPESKPLVST
+634 SKLLPLPESKPVASI

-666 SSSSVDLNRLV
+666 TSSSVDLNRLV

-723 LAVASLA
+723 LAVATLA
-730 APIINQAPTSISF
+730 APIINQAPTNLSF

-770 QLQQPAIQAMAAE
+770 QLQQPAMQAMAAE
-783 VSQLKH
+783 ASQLKN
-789 TLTQV
+789 TLAQV

-810 FFLPMKLPPETG
+810 FFLPMKLPPDTG

-896 ASHGLNVGELNLQQG
+896 AGHGLNVGELNLQQG
-911 VSNHQAFYK
+911 TSSHQAFYK

>member
-15 LDPKAISSASQHSSN
+15 LDPKAISSAPQQSPN

-39 NVTARNIV
+39 SLTARNIV
-47 IGKHSVQMDVLI
+47 IGKHGVQMDVLI

-85 QLSSDGKQLSI
+85 QLSSDGKQLTI

-106 KSQQLHALLNLLTQ
+106 KSQQLQALLNLLTQ
-120 GNAHTTAPYPAQIAD
+120 GSANTNMPHPAQIAP
-135 SKALL
+135 SKPLL

-150 LNNSLVALLKAEAPL
+150 LNNSLVALLKTEAPL

-201 AELVAKLTPEMNLK
+201 AELLAKLTPEMNLK

-225 ASKQSNE
+225 ANKQSNE
-232 LTLPLSTIS
+232 LTLPLPTIS

-248 QAQWQFHPHALKVTP
+248 QAQWQFHPHALKLTP
-263 HSVKETL
+263 QQVKNTV
-270 ELVNK
+270 ELINK
-275 MPVQQVLL
+275 APVQQILL
-283 KNSLSETFIQALK
+283 KNSLSETFNQALK
-296 SQAVEPKSAL
+296 SQAVEPKKTL

-332 SDAVRYFEKLPATT
+332 SDAVRYFEKLPATS
-346 KAAVNQPTNQ
+346 KAAVNQSTHQ

-371 NKINIIKFAAVQQSA
+371 NKINIVKFAAAQQSTPKLA
-386 LQQAAPHISPRAS
+386 SSQVLQKESRPVTANTPPPAA
-399 DSIATNG
+399 
-406 PLPATKQADSPLTT
+406 KQTEPLTES
-420 TQSAKQVSLPVSY
+420 QPAKQVSLPVSY
-433 NNAPPLIQLLQRIKV
+433 NKAAPLIQLLQRLKV
-448 SLEPLVSAQTQAS
+448 SLEPLVSAQNQATQLATNHS
-461 QPAIN
+461 KAQLPVLSIDNAMQKAPADNKSIN
-466 SSKTQPPLLSTDNN
+466 SSVNTLNSD
-480 LQKAPVDNKAV
+480 KA
-491 NSAVTAI
+491 
-498 KPDKPASEQL
+498 ASEQL
-508 AQVKSNFANSVLN
+508 APVKSSLANSVLKN
-521 NASEPASQ
+521 MSEQ
-529 TKQTPLSTAPNSL
+529 TKQHNFVTRAPN
-542 TQNVKPEIKGSSS
+542 
-555 PLQQHAE
+555 E
-562 QVIKTVAKNLVAGP
+562 QTV
-576 NEPIKQSALAT
+576 
-587 QAINEQAQGLQKV
+587 GLQKV
-600 AQQQTQLHAPFLAA
+600 VQQQTQLHAPFLAL
-614 KEPNLA
+614 KEPNLS
-620 QPLLPIRPIEAALI
+620 QPLLPIRPIEATLI
-634 AKLLPLPESKPLVST
+634 AKLLPLPESKPLASM

-666 SSSSVDLNRLV
+666 TSSSVDLNRLV

-730 APIINQAPTSISF
+730 APIINQAPTNLSF

-757 PNFKAVNGSKLLE
+757 PNFKAVNGNKLLE
-770 QLQQPAIQAMAAE
+770 QLQQPAMQAMAAE
-783 VSQLKH
+783 ASQLKN
-789 TLTQV
+789 TLAQV

-799 NQQQDNSALAQ
+799 NQQQDNSAFAQ

-896 ASHGLNVGELNLQQG
+896 AGHGLNVGELNLQQG
-911 VSNHQAFYK
+911 TSNHQAFYK

>member
-15 LDPKAISSASQHSSN
+15 LDPKAISSALQQSPN

-39 NVTARNIV
+39 SLTARNIV
-47 IGKHSVQMDVLI
+47 VGKHSVQMDVLI

-85 QLSSDGKQLSI
+85 QLSSDGKQLTI

-106 KSQQLHALLNLLTQ
+106 KSQQLQALLNLLTQ
-120 GNAHTTAPYPAQIAD
+120 GSANTNMPHPAQIAP
-135 SKALL
+135 SKPLL

-225 ASKQSNE
+225 ANKQSNE
-232 LTLPLSTIS
+232 LTLPLPTIS

-248 QAQWQFHPHALKVTP
+248 KAQWQFHPHALKLTP
-263 HSVKETL
+263 QQVKNTV
-270 ELVNK
+270 ELINK
-275 MPVQQVLL
+275 APVQQVLL
-283 KNSLSETFIQALK
+283 KNSLSETFNQALK
-296 SQAVEPKSAL
+296 SQAVEPKSTL
-306 LAPSSSSHSPISS
+306 IAPSSSSHSPISS

-332 SDAVRYFEKLPATT
+332 SDAVRYFEKLPATS
-346 KAAVNQPTNQ
+346 KAAVNQSTHQ

-371 NKINIIKFAAVQQSA
+371 QKIDIVKFAAAQQSA
-386 LQQAAPHISPRAS
+386 HQHIALQVAQKPSGPVTANTPPPAA
-399 DSIATNG
+399 
-406 PLPATKQADSPLTT
+406 KQTEPLTES
-420 TQSAKQVSLPVSY
+420 QPAKQVSLPVSY
-433 NNAPPLIQLLQRIKV
+433 NKAAPLIQLLQLLKV
-448 SLEPLVSAQTQAS
+448 SLEPLVSAQNQATQLATNHS
-461 QPAIN
+461 KEQLPVLSLDNAMQKAPADNKSIN
-466 SSKTQPPLLSTDNN
+466 SSVNTLNSD
-480 LQKAPVDNKAV
+480 KA
-491 NSAVTAI
+491 T
-498 KPDKPASEQL
+498 SEQL
-508 AQVKSNFANSVLN
+508 APVKSSLANSVLKN
-521 NASEPASQ
+521 MSEQ
-529 TKQTPLSTAPNSL
+529 TKQHNFVTRAPN
-542 TQNVKPEIKGSSS
+542 
-555 PLQQHAE
+555 E
-562 QVIKTVAKNLVAGP
+562 QTV
-576 NEPIKQSALAT
+576 
-587 QAINEQAQGLQKV
+587 GLQKV
-600 AQQQTQLHAPFLAA
+600 VQQQTQLHAPFLAT
-614 KEPNLA
+614 KEPNLN

-634 AKLLPLPESKPLVST
+634 AKLLPLPESKPLASM

-666 SSSSVDLNRLV
+666 TSPSVDLNRLV

-730 APIINQAPTSISF
+730 APIINQAPTNLSF

-757 PNFKAVNGSKLLE
+757 PNFKAVNGNKLLE
-770 QLQQPAIQAMAAE
+770 QLQQPAMQAMAAE
-783 VSQLKH
+783 ASQLKN
-789 TLTQV
+789 TLAQV

-896 ASHGLNVGELNLQQG
+896 AGHGLNVGELNLQQG
-911 VSNHQAFYK
+911 TSNHQAFYK

>member
-15 LDPKAISSASQHSSN
+15 LDPKAISSASQQSPN

-39 NVTARNIV
+39 SLTARNIV
-47 IGKHSVQMDVLI
+47 IGKQSVQMDVLI

-85 QLSSDGKQLSI
+85 QLSSDGKQLTI

-106 KSQQLHALLNLLTQ
+106 KSQQLQALLNLLTQ
-120 GNAHTTAPYPAQIAD
+120 GSANTNMPHPAQIAP
-135 SKALL
+135 SKPLL
-140 QLPALKAEFA
+140 QLPTLKAEFA

-225 ASKQSNE
+225 ANKQSNE
-232 LTLPLSTIS
+232 LTLPLPTIS

-248 QAQWQFHPHALKVTP
+248 QAQWQFHPHALKLTP
-263 HSVKETL
+263 QQVKNTV
-270 ELVNK
+270 ELINK
-275 MPVQQVLL
+275 APVQQILL
-283 KNSLSETFIQALK
+283 KNSLSETFNQALK
-296 SQAVEPKSAL
+296 SQAVEPKSTL
-306 LAPSSSSHSPISS
+306 MAPSSSSNSPISS

-346 KAAVNQPTNQ
+346 KAAVYQSTHQ

-371 NKINIIKFAAVQQSA
+371 NKINIVKFAAIQQSA
-386 LQQAAPHISPRAS
+386 PQYAAPQVSQKTSGPVTAN
-399 DSIATNG
+399 T
-406 PLPATKQADSPLTT
+406 PLPATKQTVPLTES
-420 TQSAKQVSLPVSY
+420 QSLKQVSLPVSY
-433 NNAPPLIQLLQRIKV
+433 NKAPPLIQLLQRIKV
-448 SLEPLVSAQTQAS
+448 SLEPLVSAQRPATQI
-461 QPAIN
+461 AIN
-466 SSKTQPPLLSTDNN
+466 SKAQTPALNKDTA
-480 LQKAPVDNKAV
+480 LQQTPVDNKAV
-491 NSAVTAI
+491 SGAVTAM
-498 KPDKPASEQL
+498 KSDKPATEQL
-508 AQVKSNFANSVLN
+508 AQAKSNLANSVVKN
-521 NASEPASQ
+521 PSEQITQ
-529 TKQTPLSTAPNSL
+529 TKQATLSTDPNP
-542 TQNVKPEIKGSSS
+542 TAQNVKPDLKGAPT
-555 PLQQHAE
+555 PLQQQA
-562 QVIKTVAKNLVAGP
+562 VKTVVKNLVAAAP
-576 NEPIKQSALAT
+576 NEQVKQNNLAT
-587 QAINEQAQGLQKV
+587 RAPAEQTAGLQKV

-634 AKLLPLPESKPLVST
+634 AKLLPLPESKPLAST

-666 SSSSVDLNRLV
+666 TSSSVDLNRLV

-730 APIINQAPTSISF
+730 APIINQAPTNLSF

-757 PNFKAVNGSKLLE
+757 PNFKAVNGNKLLE
-770 QLQQPAIQAMAAE
+770 QLQQPAMQAMATEA
-783 VSQLKH
+783 SQLKN
-789 TLTQV
+789 TLAQV

-896 ASHGLNVGELNLQQG
+896 AGHGLNVGELNLQQG
-911 VSNHQAFYK
+911 TSSHQAFYK

>member
-15 LDPKAISSASQHSSN
+15 LDPKAISSASQQSPN

-39 NVTARNIV
+39 SLTARNIV
-47 IGKHSVQMDVLI
+47 IGKQSVQMDVLI

-85 QLSSDGKQLSI
+85 QLSSDGKQLTI

-106 KSQQLHALLNLLTQ
+106 KSQQLQALLNLLTQ
-120 GNAHTTAPYPAQIAD
+120 GSANTNMPHPAQIAP
-135 SKALL
+135 SKPLL
-140 QLPALKAEFA
+140 QLPTLKAEFA

-225 ASKQSNE
+225 ANKQSNE
-232 LTLPLSTIS
+232 LTLPLPTIS

-248 QAQWQFHPHALKVTP
+248 QAQWQFHPHALKLTP
-263 HSVKETL
+263 QQVKNTV
-270 ELVNK
+270 ELINK
-275 MPVQQVLL
+275 APVQQILL
-283 KNSLSETFIQALK
+283 KNSLSETFNQALK
-296 SQAVEPKSAL
+296 SQAVEPKSTL
-306 LAPSSSSHSPISS
+306 MTPSSSSNSPISS

-346 KAAVNQPTNQ
+346 KAAVNQSKHQ

-371 NKINIIKFAAVQQSA
+371 NKINIVKFAAIQQSA
-386 LQQAAPHISPRAS
+386 PQYAAHQVSQKTSGPVTAN
-399 DSIATNG
+399 T
-406 PLPATKQADSPLTT
+406 PLPATKQTVPLTES
-420 TQSAKQVSLPVSY
+420 QSLKQVSLPVSY
-433 NNAPPLIQLLQRIKV
+433 NKAPPLIQLLQRIKV

-480 LQKAPVDNKAV
+480 LQKAPADNKAV
-491 NSAVTAI
+491 SGAVTAM
-498 KPDKPASEQL
+498 KSDKPATEQL
-508 AQVKSNFANSVLN
+508 AQAKSNLANSVVKN
-521 NASEPASQ
+521 PNEQVTQ
-529 TKQTPLSTAPNSL
+529 TKQATLSTDPNP
-542 TQNVKPEIKGSSS
+542 TAQNVKPDLKGAPAPS
-555 PLQQHAE
+555 QQQAVKTVVKNLLAAAPNEQVKQNNSATRAPAE
-562 QVIKTVAKNLVAGP
+562 QTA
-576 NEPIKQSALAT
+576 
-587 QAINEQAQGLQKV
+587 GLQKV
-600 AQQQTQLHAPFLAA
+600 AQQQTQLHAPFLAT

-634 AKLLPLPESKPLVST
+634 AKLLPLPESKPLAST

-666 SSSSVDLNRLV
+666 TSSSVDLNRLV

-730 APIINQAPTSISF
+730 APIINQAPTNLSF

-757 PNFKAVNGSKLLE
+757 PNFKAVNGNKLLE
-770 QLQQPAIQAMAAE
+770 QLQQPAMQAMAAE
-783 VSQLKH
+783 ASQLKN
-789 TLTQV
+789 TLAQV

-896 ASHGLNVGELNLQQG
+896 AGHGLNVGELNLQQG
-911 VSNHQAFYK
+911 TSSHQAFYK

>member
-15 LDPKAISSASQHSSN
+15 LDPKAISSASEHSPN

-39 NVTARNIV
+39 SLTARNIV

-85 QLSSDGKQLSI
+85 QLSSDGKQLTI
-96 TPAPLTITLG
+96 TPSPLTITLG
-106 KSQQLHALLNLLTQ
+106 KSQQLQALLNLLTQ
-120 GNAHTTAPYPAQIAD
+120 GSANTNLPHPAQIAP
-135 SKALL
+135 SKPLL
-140 QLPALKAEFA
+140 QLPTLKTEFT

-189 SLHQQSVSQQKV
+189 SLHQQSVNQQKV

-225 ASKQSNE
+225 ANKQQNE
-232 LTLPLSTIS
+232 LILPLSRMS

-248 QAQWQFHPHALKVTP
+248 QAQWQFHPHALKLIP
-263 HSVKETL
+263 QQVKNTV
-270 ELVNK
+270 ELINK
-275 MPVQQVLL
+275 APVQQILL
-283 KNSLSETFIQALK
+283 KNSLSETFNQVLK
-296 SQAVEPKSAL
+296 SQAVEPKNTL
-306 LAPSSSSHSPISS
+306 LAPSSSSNSPISS

-346 KAAVNQPTNQ
+346 KAAVNQSTHQ
-356 LIESKNTISQLGFNA
+356 LIESKNMISQLGFNA
-371 NKINIIKFAAVQQSA
+371 NKINIIKFAAVQQTA
-386 LQQAAPHISPRAS
+386 PQYAAFQVAQKAS
-399 DSIATNG
+399 GPVTANT
-406 PLPATKQADSPLTT
+406 PLPTSKQTESLTES
-420 TQSAKQVSLPVSY
+420 QSAKQVSLPVSY
-433 NNAPPLIQLLQRIKV
+433 NKAAPLIQLLQRIKV
-448 SLEPLVSAQTQAS
+448 SLEPLVNAQTQAS
-461 QPAIN
+461 QSSTN
-466 SSKTQPPLLSTDNN
+466 SSKTQPSLLSTDNT
-480 LQKAPVDNKAV
+480 LQTAPTDNKAV
-491 NSAVTAI
+491 NTLSSG
-498 KPDKPASEQL
+498 KPVPEQL
-508 AQVKSNFANSVLN
+508 AQVKSNLANSVVKN
-521 NASEPASQ
+521 SSEQVIQ
-529 TKQTPLSTAPNSL
+529 TKQATLNSATRALSEQTA
-542 TQNVKPEIKGSSS
+542 
-555 PLQQHAE
+555 
-562 QVIKTVAKNLVAGP
+562 
-576 NEPIKQSALAT
+576 
-587 QAINEQAQGLQKV
+587 GLQKV
-600 AQQQTQLHAPFLAA
+600 AQQQTQLHAPFLAL
-614 KEPNLA
+614 KEPNLS

-634 AKLLPLPESKPLVST
+634 SKLLPLPESKPIASI

-666 SSSSVDLNRLV
+666 TSSSVDLNRLV

-723 LAVASLA
+723 LAVATLA
-730 APIINQAPTSISF
+730 APIINQAPTNLSF

-770 QLQQPAIQAMAAE
+770 QLQQPAMQTMAAE
-783 VSQLKH
+783 ASQLKN
-789 TLTQV
+789 TLAQV

-810 FFLPMKLPPETG
+810 FFLPMKLPPDTG

-896 ASHGLNVGELNLQQG
+896 AGHGLNVGELNLQQG
-911 VSNHQAFYK
+911 TSSHQAFYK

>member
-15 LDPKAISSASQHSSN
+15 LDPKAISSALQQSPN

-39 NVTARNIV
+39 SLTARNIV
-47 IGKHSVQMDVLI
+47 VGKHSVQMDVLI

-85 QLSSDGKQLSI
+85 QLSSDGKQLTI

-106 KSQQLHALLNLLTQ
+106 KSQQLQALLNLLTQ
-120 GNAHTTAPYPAQIAD
+120 GSANTNMPHPAQIAP
-135 SKALL
+135 SKPLL

-225 ASKQSNE
+225 ANKQSNE
-232 LTLPLSTIS
+232 LTLPLPTIS

-248 QAQWQFHPHALKVTP
+248 QAQWQFHPHALKLTP
-263 HSVKETL
+263 QQVKNTV
-270 ELVNK
+270 ELINK
-275 MPVQQVLL
+275 APVQQILL
-283 KNSLSETFIQALK
+283 KNSLSETFNQALK
-296 SQAVEPKSAL
+296 SQAVEPKSTL
-306 LAPSSSSHSPISS
+306 IAPSSCSNSPISS

-346 KAAVNQPTNQ
+346 KAAVNQSTHQ

-371 NKINIIKFAAVQQSA
+371 NKINIVKFAAAQQSTPKLA
-386 LQQAAPHISPRAS
+386 SSQVLQKESRPAS
-399 DSIATNG
+399 ANT
-406 PLPATKQADSPLTT
+406 PLPATKHTEPLTES
-420 TQSAKQVSLPVSY
+420 QSTKQVSLPVSY
-433 NNAPPLIQLLQRIKV
+433 NKAPPLIQLLQRIKV
-448 SLEPLVSAQTQAS
+448 SLEPLVSAQNQATQLATNHS
-461 QPAIN
+461 KAQLPVLSLDNAMQKAPADNKSIN
-466 SSKTQPPLLSTDNN
+466 SSVNTLNSD
-480 LQKAPVDNKAV
+480 KA
-491 NSAVTAI
+491 
-498 KPDKPASEQL
+498 ASEQL
-508 AQVKSNFANSVLN
+508 APVKSSLANSVLKN
-521 NASEPASQ
+521 MSEQ
-529 TKQTPLSTAPNSL
+529 TKQHNFVTRAPN
-542 TQNVKPEIKGSSS
+542 
-555 PLQQHAE
+555 E
-562 QVIKTVAKNLVAGP
+562 QTV
-576 NEPIKQSALAT
+576 
-587 QAINEQAQGLQKV
+587 GLQKV
-600 AQQQTQLHAPFLAA
+600 AQQQTQLHAPFLAL
-614 KEPNLA
+614 KEPNLS
-620 QPLLPIRPIEAALI
+620 QPLLPIRPIEATLI
-634 AKLLPLPESKPLVST
+634 AKLLPLPESKPLASM

-666 SSSSVDLNRLV
+666 TSSSVDLNRLV

-730 APIINQAPTSISF
+730 APIINQAPTNLSF

-757 PNFKAVNGSKLLE
+757 PNFKAVNGNKLLE
-770 QLQQPAIQAMAAE
+770 QLQQPAMQAMAAE
-783 VSQLKH
+783 ASQLKN
-789 TLTQV
+789 TLAQV

-799 NQQQDNSALAQ
+799 NQQQDNSALVQ

-896 ASHGLNVGELNLQQG
+896 TGHGLNVGELNLQQG
-911 VSNHQAFYK
+911 TSNHQAFYK

>member
-15 LDPKAISSASQHSSN
+15 LDPKAISSASEHSPN

-39 NVTARNIV
+39 SLTARNIV

-85 QLSSDGKQLSI
+85 QLSSDGKQLTI
-96 TPAPLTITLG
+96 TPSPLTITLG
-106 KSQQLHALLNLLTQ
+106 KSQQLQALLNLLTQ
-120 GNAHTTAPYPAQIAD
+120 GSANTNLPHPAQIAP
-135 SKALL
+135 SKPLL
-140 QLPALKAEFA
+140 QLPTLKTEFT

-189 SLHQQSVSQQKV
+189 SLHQQSVNQQKV

-225 ASKQSNE
+225 ANKQQNE
-232 LTLPLSTIS
+232 LILPLSRMS

-248 QAQWQFHPHALKVTP
+248 QAQWQFHPHALKLIP
-263 HSVKETL
+263 QQVKNTV
-270 ELVNK
+270 ELINK
-275 MPVQQVLL
+275 APVQQILL
-283 KNSLSETFIQALK
+283 KNSLSETFNQALK
-296 SQAVEPKSAL
+296 SQAVEPKNTL
-306 LAPSSSSHSPISS
+306 LAPSSSSNSPISS

-346 KAAVNQPTNQ
+346 KAAVNQSTHQ
-356 LIESKNTISQLGFNA
+356 LIESKNMISQLGFNA
-371 NKINIIKFAAVQQSA
+371 NKINIIKFAAVQQTA
-386 LQQAAPHISPRAS
+386 PQHAAFQVAQKAS
-399 DSIATNG
+399 G
-406 PLPATKQADSPLTT
+406 PDTANTPVPTSKQTEAGTES
-420 TQSAKQVSLPVSY
+420 QSAKQVSLPVSY
-433 NNAPPLIQLLQRIKV
+433 NKAAPLIQLLQRIKV
-448 SLEPLVSAQTQAS
+448 SLEPLVNAQTQAS
-461 QPAIN
+461 QSSTN
-466 SSKTQPPLLSTDNN
+466 SSKTQPSLLSTDNT
-480 LQKAPVDNKAV
+480 LQTAPTDNKAV
-491 NSAVTAI
+491 NTLSSG
-498 KPDKPASEQL
+498 KPVPEQL
-508 AQVKSNFANSVLN
+508 AQVKSNLANSVVKN
-521 NASEPASQ
+521 SSEQVIQ
-529 TKQTPLSTAPNSL
+529 TKQATLNSATRALSEQTA
-542 TQNVKPEIKGSSS
+542 
-555 PLQQHAE
+555 
-562 QVIKTVAKNLVAGP
+562 
-576 NEPIKQSALAT
+576 
-587 QAINEQAQGLQKV
+587 GLQKV
-600 AQQQTQLHAPFLAA
+600 AQQQTQLHAPFLAL
-614 KEPNLA
+614 KEPNLS

-634 AKLLPLPESKPLVST
+634 SKLLPLPESKPIASI

-666 SSSSVDLNRLV
+666 TSSSVDLNRLV

-723 LAVASLA
+723 LAVATLA
-730 APIINQAPTSISF
+730 APIINQAPTNLSF

-770 QLQQPAIQAMAAE
+770 QLQQPAMQTMAAE
-783 VSQLKH
+783 ASQLKN
-789 TLTQV
+789 TLAQV

-810 FFLPMKLPPETG
+810 FFLPMKLPPDTG

-896 ASHGLNVGELNLQQG
+896 AGHGLNVGELNLQQG
-911 VSNHQAFYK
+911 TSSHQAFYK

>member
-15 LDPKAISSASQHSSN
+15 LDPKAISSASQQSPN
-30 DALKMLAEQ
+30 DALKILAEQ
-39 NVTARNIV
+39 NLTARNIV
-47 IGKHSVQMDVLI
+47 IGKHNVQMDVLI
-59 NNSWQTLRL
+59 NSSWQTLRL
-68 STEQEN
+68 STAQEN

-85 QLSSDGKQLSI
+85 QLSTDGKQLTI
-96 TPAPLTITLG
+96 TPSPLTMTLDKG
-106 KSQQLHALLNLLTQ
+106 QQLQALLNLLTH
-120 GNAHTTAPYPAQIAD
+120 GSANANLPYPAQIAPN
-135 SKALL
+135 KPLL
-140 QLPALKAEFA
+140 QLPTLKAEFT

-165 KAILLPATN
+165 KAILLPASN

-201 AELVAKLTPEMNLK
+201 AELLAKLTPEMNLK

-225 ASKQSNE
+225 ANKQSSE
-232 LTLPLSTIS
+232 LIIPLSAIS

-248 QAQWQFHPHALKVTP
+248 QAQWQFNPHALKLIPQQIKNTV
-263 HSVKETL
+263 
-270 ELVNK
+270 ELINK
-275 MPVQQVLL
+275 ASVQQILL
-283 KNSLSETFIQALK
+283 KNSLSETFNQALK
-296 SQAVEPKSAL
+296 SQAVEPKSTL

-332 SDAVRYFEKLPATT
+332 NDAVRYFEKLPATT
-346 KAAVNQPTNQ
+346 KATINQSTDQ
-356 LIESKNTISQLGFNA
+356 LIESKNTISQLGFDA
-371 NKINIIKFAAVQQSA
+371 KKINVIKFAAVHQNA
-386 LQQAAPHISPRAS
+386 PLRAAPQVAQKTSGPVTANS
-399 DSIATNG
+399 
-406 PLPATKQADSPLTT
+406 PLPATKQTESLTES
-420 TQSAKQVSLPVSY
+420 QLAKQVNLPVSY
-433 NNAPPLIQLLQRIKV
+433 NKAPPLIQLLQRIKV
-448 SLEPLVSAQTQAS
+448 SLEPLVSAQTQATQLATNNS
-461 QPAIN
+461 KAQPPVLSIDNAMQKTPADNKSIN
-466 SSKTQPPLLSTDNN
+466 SSVNTLNYG
-480 LQKAPVDNKAV
+480 KA
-491 NSAVTAI
+491 
-498 KPDKPASEQL
+498 ASEQL
-508 AQVKSNFANSVLN
+508 TSIKSGLANSALKN
-521 NASEPASQ
+521 MSGQ
-529 TKQTPLSTAPNSL
+529 TKQHNLMTRAPN
-542 TQNVKPEIKGSSS
+542 
-555 PLQQHAE
+555 E
-562 QVIKTVAKNLVAGP
+562 QT
-576 NEPIKQSALAT
+576 S
-587 QAINEQAQGLQKV
+587 GLQKA
-600 AQQQTQLHAPFLAA
+600 AQQQTQLHAPYLAL
-614 KEPNLA
+614 KEPNLN
-620 QPLLPIRPIEAALI
+620 QPLLPIRPIEATLI
-634 AKLLPLPESKPLVST
+634 VKLLPLPESKPFTST

-666 SSSSVDLNRLV
+666 TSSSVDLNRLV

-730 APIINQAPTSISF
+730 APIINQAPTNLSF

-757 PNFKAVNGSKLLE
+757 PNFKAANGSKLLE
-770 QLQQPAIQAMAAE
+770 QLQQPAMQAMAAE
-783 VSQLKH
+783 ASQLKN
-789 TLTQV
+789 TLAQV

-810 FFLPMKLPPETG
+810 FFLPMKLPPDTG

-832 KPSKNKLEAKNVWF
+832 KPCKNKLEAKNVWF
-846 VRLNFDYAQLGK
+846 LRLNFDYAQLGK

-880 VTALAHPHLE
+880 ITALAHPHLE

-896 ASHGLNVGELNLQQG
+896 AGHGLNIGKLNLQQG
-911 VSNHQAFYK
+911 TSNHQAFYK

>member
-15 LDPKAISSASQHSSN
+15 LDPKAISSASQQSPN

-39 NVTARNIV
+39 SLTARNIV

-85 QLSSDGKQLSI
+85 QLSSDGKQLTI

-106 KSQQLHALLNLLTQ
+106 KSQQLQALLNLLTQ
-120 GNAHTTAPYPAQIAD
+120 GSANTNMPHPAQIAP
-135 SKALL
+135 SKPLL

-225 ASKQSNE
+225 ANKQSTE
-232 LTLPLSTIS
+232 LTLPLPAIS

-248 QAQWQFHPHALKVTP
+248 QAQWQFHPHALKLIP
-263 HSVKETL
+263 QQVKNTV
-270 ELVNK
+270 ELINK
-275 MPVQQVLL
+275 APVQQILL
-283 KNSLSETFIQALK
+283 KNSLSETFNQALK
-296 SQAVEPKSAL
+296 SQAVEPKSTL
-306 LAPSSSSHSPISS
+306 IAPSSSSNSPISS

-346 KAAVNQPTNQ
+346 KAAVNQSTHQ

-371 NKINIIKFAAVQQSA
+371 NKINIVKFAAIQQSA
-386 LQQAAPHISPRAS
+386 PQHAVPQVSQKTSGPVSAN
-399 DSIATNG
+399 T
-406 PLPATKQADSPLTT
+406 PLPATKQTEPLTES
-420 TQSAKQVSLPVSY
+420 QSTRQVSLPVSY
-433 NNAPPLIQLLQRIKV
+433 NKTPPLIQLLQRIKV
-448 SLEPLVSAQTQAS
+448 SLEPLVSVQRPATQI
-461 QPAIN
+461 AIN
-466 SSKTQPPLLSTDNN
+466 SKAQTPALNKDTA
-480 LQKAPVDNKAV
+480 LQQAPVDNKAV
-491 NSAVTAI
+491 SGAVTAM
-498 KPDKPASEQL
+498 KSDKPASEQL
-508 AQVKSNFANSVLN
+508 AQAKSNLANSVVKN
-521 NASEPASQ
+521 PSEQ
-529 TKQTPLSTAPNSL
+529 VTKTKQATLSTDPNSSAL
-542 TQNVKPEIKGSSS
+542 NVKPDLKGAPA
-555 PLQQHAE
+555 PLQQQA
-562 QVIKTVAKNLVAGP
+562 VKTVVKNLVAAEP
-576 NEPIKQSALAT
+576 NEQVKQNNLAT
-587 QAINEQAQGLQKV
+587 RTPAEQTAGLQKF
-600 AQQQTQLHAPFLAA
+600 AQQQTQLHAPYLAL
-614 KEPNLA
+614 KEPNLS

-634 AKLLPLPESKPLVST
+634 AKLLPLPESKPLAST
-649 PLPVQLTEKLVA
+649 PIPVQLTEKLVA

-666 SSSSVDLNRLV
+666 TSSSVDLNRLV

-730 APIINQAPTSISF
+730 APIINQAPTNLSF

-757 PNFKAVNGSKLLE
+757 PNFKAVNGNKLLE

-783 VSQLKH
+783 ASQLKN
-789 TLTQV
+789 TLAQV

-896 ASHGLNVGELNLQQG
+896 AGHGLNVGELNLQQG
-911 VSNHQAFYK
+911 TSSHQAFYK

>member
-15 LDPKAISSASQHSSN
+15 LDPKAISSAPQQSPN

-39 NVTARNIV
+39 SLTARNIV
-47 IGKHSVQMDVLI
+47 IGKHGVQMDVLI

-85 QLSSDGKQLSI
+85 QLSSDGKQLTI

-106 KSQQLHALLNLLTQ
+106 KSQQLQALLNLLTQ
-120 GNAHTTAPYPAQIAD
+120 GSANTNMPHPAQIAP
-135 SKALL
+135 SKPLL

-201 AELVAKLTPEMNLK
+201 AELLAKLTPEMNLK

-225 ASKQSNE
+225 ANKQSNE
-232 LTLPLSTIS
+232 LTLPLPTIS

-248 QAQWQFHPHALKVTP
+248 QAQWQFHPHALKLTP
-263 HSVKETL
+263 QQVKNTV
-270 ELVNK
+270 ELINK
-275 MPVQQVLL
+275 APVQQILL
-283 KNSLSETFIQALK
+283 KNSLSETFNQALK
-296 SQAVEPKSAL
+296 SQAVEPKSTL
-306 LAPSSSSHSPISS
+306 LAPSSSSNSPISS

-346 KAAVNQPTNQ
+346 KAAVNQSTHQ

-371 NKINIIKFAAVQQSA
+371 NKINIVKFAAAQQSTPKLA
-386 LQQAAPHISPRAS
+386 SSQVLQKESRPVTANTPPPAA
-399 DSIATNG
+399 
-406 PLPATKQADSPLTT
+406 KQTEPLTES
-420 TQSAKQVSLPVSY
+420 QPAKQVSLPVSY
-433 NNAPPLIQLLQRIKV
+433 NKAAPLIQLLQRLKV
-448 SLEPLVSAQTQAS
+448 SLEPLVSAQNQATQLATNHS
-461 QPAIN
+461 KAQLPVLSIDNAMQKAPADNKSIN
-466 SSKTQPPLLSTDNN
+466 SSVNTLNSD
-480 LQKAPVDNKAV
+480 KA
-491 NSAVTAI
+491 
-498 KPDKPASEQL
+498 ASEQL
-508 AQVKSNFANSVLN
+508 APVKSSLANSVLKN
-521 NASEPASQ
+521 MSEQ
-529 TKQTPLSTAPNSL
+529 TKQHNFVTRAPN
-542 TQNVKPEIKGSSS
+542 
-555 PLQQHAE
+555 E
-562 QVIKTVAKNLVAGP
+562 QTV
-576 NEPIKQSALAT
+576 
-587 QAINEQAQGLQKV
+587 GLQKV
-600 AQQQTQLHAPFLAA
+600 VQQQTQLHAPFLAL
-614 KEPNLA
+614 KEPNLS
-620 QPLLPIRPIEAALI
+620 QPLLPIRPIEATLI
-634 AKLLPLPESKPLVST
+634 AKLLPLPESKPLASM

-666 SSSSVDLNRLV
+666 TSSSVDLNRLV

-730 APIINQAPTSISF
+730 APIINQAPTNLSF

-757 PNFKAVNGSKLLE
+757 PNFKAVNGNKLLE
-770 QLQQPAIQAMAAE
+770 QLQQPAMQAMAAE
-783 VSQLKH
+783 ASQLKN
-789 TLTQV
+789 TLAQV

-799 NQQQDNSALAQ
+799 NQQQDNSAFAQ

-880 VTALAHPHLE
+880 VTSLAHPHLE

-896 ASHGLNVGELNLQQG
+896 AGHGLNVGELNLQQG
-911 VSNHQAFYK
+911 TSNHQAFYK

>member
-15 LDPKAISSASQHSSN
+15 LDPKAISSAPQQSPN

-39 NVTARNIV
+39 SLTARNIV
-47 IGKHSVQMDVLI
+47 IGKHGVQMDVLI

-85 QLSSDGKQLSI
+85 QLSSDGKQLTI

-106 KSQQLHALLNLLTQ
+106 KSQQLQALLNLLTQ
-120 GNAHTTAPYPAQIAD
+120 GSANTNMPHPAQIAP
-135 SKALL
+135 SKPLL

-150 LNNSLVALLKAEAPL
+150 LNNSLVALLKTEAPL

-225 ASKQSNE
+225 ANKQSNE
-232 LTLPLSTIS
+232 LTLPLPTIS

-248 QAQWQFHPHALKVTP
+248 QAQWQFHPHALKLIP
-263 HSVKETL
+263 QQVKNTV
-270 ELVNK
+270 ELINK
-275 MPVQQVLL
+275 APVQQILL
-283 KNSLSETFIQALK
+283 KNSLSETFNQALK
-296 SQAVEPKSAL
+296 SQAVEPKKTL

-332 SDAVRYFEKLPATT
+332 SDAVRYFEKLPATS
-346 KAAVNQPTNQ
+346 KAAVNQSTHQ

-371 NKINIIKFAAVQQSA
+371 NKINIVKFAAAQQSTPKLA
-386 LQQAAPHISPRAS
+386 SSQVLQKESRPVTANTPPPAA
-399 DSIATNG
+399 
-406 PLPATKQADSPLTT
+406 KQTEPLTES
-420 TQSAKQVSLPVSY
+420 QPAKQVSLPVSY
-433 NNAPPLIQLLQRIKV
+433 NKAAPLIQLLQRLKV
-448 SLEPLVSAQTQAS
+448 SLEPLVSAQNQATQLATNHS
-461 QPAIN
+461 KAQLPVLSIDNAMQKAPADNKSIN
-466 SSKTQPPLLSTDNN
+466 SSVNTLNSD
-480 LQKAPVDNKAV
+480 KA
-491 NSAVTAI
+491 
-498 KPDKPASEQL
+498 ASEQL
-508 AQVKSNFANSVLN
+508 APVKSSLANSVLKN
-521 NASEPASQ
+521 MSEQ
-529 TKQTPLSTAPNSL
+529 TKQHNFVTRAPN
-542 TQNVKPEIKGSSS
+542 
-555 PLQQHAE
+555 E
-562 QVIKTVAKNLVAGP
+562 QTV
-576 NEPIKQSALAT
+576 
-587 QAINEQAQGLQKV
+587 GLQKV
-600 AQQQTQLHAPFLAA
+600 VQQQTQLHAPFLAL
-614 KEPNLA
+614 KEPNLS
-620 QPLLPIRPIEAALI
+620 QPLLPIRPIEATLI
-634 AKLLPLPESKPLVST
+634 AKLLPLPESKPLASM

-666 SSSSVDLNRLV
+666 TSSSVDLNRLV

-730 APIINQAPTSISF
+730 APIINQAPTNLSF

-757 PNFKAVNGSKLLE
+757 PNFKAVNGNKLLE
-770 QLQQPAIQAMAAE
+770 QLQQPAMQAMAAE
-783 VSQLKH
+783 ASQLKN
-789 TLTQV
+789 TLAQV

-799 NQQQDNSALAQ
+799 NQQQDNSAFAQ

-896 ASHGLNVGELNLQQG
+896 AGHGLNVGELNLQQG
-911 VSNHQAFYK
+911 TSNHQAFYK

>member
-15 LDPKAISSASQHSSN
+15 LDPKAISSASQQSPN

-39 NVTARNIV
+39 SLTARNIV
-47 IGKHSVQMDVLI
+47 IGKHSVQMDMLI

-85 QLSSDGKQLSI
+85 QLSSDGKQLTI

-106 KSQQLHALLNLLTQ
+106 KSQQLQALLNLLTQ
-120 GNAHTTAPYPAQIAD
+120 GSANTNMPHPAQIAP
-135 SKALL
+135 SKPLL

-225 ASKQSNE
+225 ANKQSNE
-232 LTLPLSTIS
+232 LTLPLPAIS

-248 QAQWQFHPHALKVTP
+248 QAQWQFHPHALKLIP
-263 HSVKETL
+263 QQVKNTV
-270 ELVNK
+270 ELINK
-275 MPVQQVLL
+275 APVQQILL
-283 KNSLSETFIQALK
+283 KNSLSETFNQALK
-296 SQAVEPKSAL
+296 SQAVEPKSTL
-306 LAPSSSSHSPISS
+306 IAPSSSSKSPISS

-346 KAAVNQPTNQ
+346 KAAVNQSTHQ

-371 NKINIIKFAAVQQSA
+371 NKINIVKFAAIQQSA
-386 LQQAAPHISPRAS
+386 PQHAVPQVSQKTSGPVSAN
-399 DSIATNG
+399 T
-406 PLPATKQADSPLTT
+406 PLPATKQTEPLTES
-420 TQSAKQVSLPVSY
+420 QSTRQVSLPVSY
-433 NNAPPLIQLLQRIKV
+433 NKAPPLIQLLQRIKV
-448 SLEPLVSAQTQAS
+448 SLEPLVSVQRPATQI
-461 QPAIN
+461 AIN
-466 SSKTQPPLLSTDNN
+466 SKAQTPALNKDTA
-480 LQKAPVDNKAV
+480 LQQAPVDNKAV
-491 NSAVTAI
+491 SGAVTAM
-498 KPDKPASEQL
+498 KSDKPASEQL
-508 AQVKSNFANSVLN
+508 AQAKSNLANSVVKN
-521 NASEPASQ
+521 PSEQVTQ
-529 TKQTPLSTAPNSL
+529 TKQATLSTDQNSTAL
-542 TQNVKPEIKGSSS
+542 NVKPDLKGAPA
-555 PLQQHAE
+555 PLQQQA
-562 QVIKTVAKNLVAGP
+562 VKTVVKNLVAAEP
-576 NEPIKQSALAT
+576 NEQVKQNNLAT
-587 QAINEQAQGLQKV
+587 RTPAEQTAGLQKV
-600 AQQQTQLHAPFLAA
+600 AQQQTQLHAPFLAT

-620 QPLLPIRPIEAALI
+620 QPLLPIRPIEATLI
-634 AKLLPLPESKPLVST
+634 AKLLPLPESKPLAST
-649 PLPVQLTEKLVA
+649 PIPVQLTEKLVA

-666 SSSSVDLNRLV
+666 TSSSVDLNRLV

-730 APIINQAPTSISF
+730 APIINQAPTNLSF

-757 PNFKAVNGSKLLE
+757 PNFKAVNGNKLLE

-783 VSQLKH
+783 ASQLKN
-789 TLTQV
+789 TLAQV

-896 ASHGLNVGELNLQQG
+896 AGHGLNVGELNLQQG
-911 VSNHQAFYK
+911 TSSHQAFYK

>member
-15 LDPKAISSASQHSSN
+15 LDSKAISSASQQSPN

-39 NVTARNIV
+39 SLTARNIV
-47 IGKHSVQMDVLI
+47 IGKQSVQMDVLI

-80 LAANI
+80 LVANI
-85 QLSSDGKQLSI
+85 QLSSDGKQLTI

-106 KSQQLHALLNLLTQ
+106 KSQQLQALLNLLTQ
-120 GNAHTTAPYPAQIAD
+120 GSANTNMPHPAQIAP
-135 SKALL
+135 SKPLL
-140 QLPALKAEFA
+140 QLPTLKAEFA

-225 ASKQSNE
+225 ANKQSNE
-232 LTLPLSTIS
+232 LTLPLPTIS

-248 QAQWQFHPHALKVTP
+248 QAQWQFHPHALKLIP
-263 HSVKETL
+263 QQVKNTI
-270 ELVNK
+270 ELINK
-275 MPVQQVLL
+275 APVQQILL
-283 KNSLSETFIQALK
+283 KNSLSETFNQALK
-296 SQAVEPKSAL
+296 SQAVEPKNTL
-306 LAPSSSSHSPISS
+306 IAPSSSSNSPISS

-346 KAAVNQPTNQ
+346 KAAVNQSTHQ

-371 NKINIIKFAAVQQSA
+371 NKINIVKFAAIQQSTP
-386 LQQAAPHISPRAS
+386 QHAAPQVSQTISGPVSAN
-399 DSIATNG
+399 T
-406 PLPATKQADSPLTT
+406 PLPATKQTEPLTES
-420 TQSAKQVSLPVSY
+420 QSTKQVSLPVSY
-433 NNAPPLIQLLQRIKV
+433 NKAPPLIQLLQLTKV
-448 SLEPLVSAQTQAS
+448 SLEPLVSAQRPATQI
-461 QPAIN
+461 AIN
-466 SSKTQPPLLSTDNN
+466 SKAQTPALNKDTA

-491 NSAVTAI
+491 SGAVTAM
-498 KPDKPASEQL
+498 KSDKPASEQL
-508 AQVKSNFANSVLN
+508 AQAKNNLANSVVKNL
-521 NASEPASQ
+521 SEQITQ
-529 TKQTPLSTAPNSL
+529 TKQATLNSAPNP
-542 TQNVKPEIKGSSS
+542 TAQNAKPDLKGAPAPSE
-555 PLQQHAE
+555 QQADRA
-562 QVIKTVAKNLVAGP
+562 IKTVAKNLVAATP
-576 NEPIKQSALAT
+576 NEQIKQNNSATRAPT
-587 QAINEQAQGLQKV
+587 EQTAGLQKV
-600 AQQQTQLHAPFLAA
+600 AQQQTQLHAPYLAL
-614 KEPNLA
+614 KEPNLS
-620 QPLLPIRPIEAALI
+620 QPLLPIRPIEATLI
-634 AKLLPLPESKPLVST
+634 AKLLPLPESKPLAST

-666 SSSSVDLNRLV
+666 TSSSVDLNRLV

-730 APIINQAPTSISF
+730 APIINQAPTNLSF

-757 PNFKAVNGSKLLE
+757 PNFKAVNGNKLLE
-770 QLQQPAIQAMAAE
+770 QLQQPAMQAMAAE
-783 VSQLKH
+783 ASQLKN
-789 TLTQV
+789 TLAQV

-896 ASHGLNVGELNLQQG
+896 AGHGLNVGELNLQQG
-911 VSNHQAFYK
+911 TSSHQAFYK

>member
-15 LDPKAISSASQHSSN
+15 LDPKAISSASQQSPN

-39 NVTARNIV
+39 SLTARNIV
-47 IGKHSVQMDVLI
+47 IGKQSVQMDVLI

-85 QLSSDGKQLSI
+85 QLSSDGKQLTI

-106 KSQQLHALLNLLTQ
+106 KSQQLQALLNLLTQ
-120 GNAHTTAPYPAQIAD
+120 GSANTNMPHPAQIAP
-135 SKALL
+135 SKPLL
-140 QLPALKAEFA
+140 QLPTLKAEFA

-215 LAGQQVQLSV
+215 LAGQQVQLSI
-225 ASKQSNE
+225 ANKQSNE
-232 LTLPLSTIS
+232 LTLPLPTIS

-248 QAQWQFHPHALKVTP
+248 QAQWQFHPHALKLIP
-263 HSVKETL
+263 QQVKNTI
-270 ELVNK
+270 ELINK
-275 MPVQQVLL
+275 APVQQIQL
-283 KNSLSETFIQALK
+283 KNSLSETFNQALK
-296 SQAVEPKSAL
+296 SQAVEPKSTL
-306 LAPSSSSHSPISS
+306 IAPSSNLNSPISS

-346 KAAVNQPTNQ
+346 KAAVNQSTHQ

-371 NKINIIKFAAVQQSA
+371 NKINIVKFAAIQQSA
-386 LQQAAPHISPRAS
+386 PQHAAPQVSQKTSGPVTAN
-399 DSIATNG
+399 T
-406 PLPATKQADSPLTT
+406 PLPATKQTVPLTES
-420 TQSAKQVSLPVSY
+420 QSLKQVSLPVSY
-433 NNAPPLIQLLQRIKV
+433 NKAPPLIQLLQRIKV
-448 SLEPLVSAQTQAS
+448 SLEPLVSAQRPATQI
-461 QPAIN
+461 AIN
-466 SSKTQPPLLSTDNN
+466 SKAQTPALNKDTA
-480 LQKAPVDNKAV
+480 LQQAPVDNKAV
-491 NSAVTAI
+491 SGAVTAM
-498 KPDKPASEQL
+498 KSDKPASEQL
-508 AQVKSNFANSVLN
+508 AQAKSNLANSVVKN
-521 NASEPASQ
+521 PSEQVTQ
-529 TKQTPLSTAPNSL
+529 TKQATLSTDPNQTAQNLKPDLKGAPA
-542 TQNVKPEIKGSSS
+542 
-555 PLQQHAE
+555 PLQQQA
-562 QVIKTVAKNLVAGP
+562 VKTVVKNLVAVEP
-576 NEPIKQSALAT
+576 NEQVKQNNLAT
-587 QAINEQAQGLQKV
+587 RTPAEQTAGLQKV
-600 AQQQTQLHAPFLAA
+600 AQQQTQLHAPFLAT

-634 AKLLPLPESKPLVST
+634 AKLLPLPESKPLAST

-666 SSSSVDLNRLV
+666 TSPSVDLNRLV

-698 LLSILRPTALPSQT
+698 LLSILRPTALHSQT

-730 APIINQAPTSISF
+730 APIINQAPTNLSF

-757 PNFKAVNGSKLLE
+757 PNFKAVNGNKLLE
-770 QLQQPAIQAMAAE
+770 QLQQPAMQAMAAE
-783 VSQLKH
+783 ASQLKN
-789 TLTQV
+789 TLAQV

-832 KPSKNKLEAKNVWF
+832 KPSKNKLESKNVWF

-896 ASHGLNVGELNLQQG
+896 AGHGLNVGELNLQQG
-911 VSNHQAFYK
+911 TSSHQAFYK

>member
-106 KSQQLHALLNLLTQ
+106 KSQQLQALLNLLTQ

-174 QQNSFNLNIINRFGD
+174 QQSSFNLNIINRFGD
-189 SLHQQSVSQQKV
+189 SLHQQTVSQQKV

-346 KAAVNQPTNQ
+346 KATVNQSTSQPVD
-356 LIESKNTISQLGFNA
+356 SKNTISQLGFNA
-371 NKINIIKFAAVQQSA
+371 KQIDIVKFAAVQQSA
-386 LQQAAPHISPRAS
+386 LQQAAPHISPKAS
-399 DSIATNG
+399 DSIAANG
-406 PLPATKQADSPLTT
+406 PLPTTKQPDSPITITL
-420 TQSAKQVSLPVSY
+420 SAKQVSLPVSY

-448 SLEPLVSAQTQAS
+448 SLEPLVSAQLPVTQI
-461 QPAIN
+461 AIN
-466 SSKTQPPLLSTDNN
+466 SKAQNPALKTVTA
-480 LQKAPVDNKAV
+480 LQQTPADNKAV

-542 TQNVKPEIKGSSS
+542 TQNVKPEIKGSSA

-576 NEPIKQSALAT
+576 NEPIKQTALAT
-587 QAINEQAQGLQKV
+587 QAISEQAQGLQKV

-634 AKLLPLPESKPLVST
+634 AKLLPLPESKPLIST

-666 SSSSVDLNRLV
+666 TSSSVDLNRLV

-770 QLQQPAIQAMAAE
+770 QLQQPTMQAMAAE
-783 VSQLKH
+783 VSQLKQ

>member
-15 LDPKAISSASQHSSN
+15 LDPKAISSALQQSPN

-39 NVTARNIV
+39 SLTARNIV
-47 IGKHSVQMDVLI
+47 VGKHSVQMDVLI

-85 QLSSDGKQLSI
+85 QLSSDGKQLTI
-96 TPAPLTITLG
+96 KPAPLTITLG
-106 KSQQLHALLNLLTQ
+106 KSQQLQALLNLLTQ
-120 GNAHTTAPYPAQIAD
+120 GSANTNMPHPAQIAP
-135 SKALL
+135 SKPLL

-189 SLHQQSVSQQKV
+189 SLHQQRVSQQKV

-215 LAGQQVQLSV
+215 LAGQQVLLSV
-225 ASKQSNE
+225 ANKQSNE
-232 LTLPLSTIS
+232 LTLPLPTIS

-248 QAQWQFHPHALKVTP
+248 QAQWQFHPHALKLTP
-263 HSVKETL
+263 QQVKNTV
-270 ELVNK
+270 ELINK
-275 MPVQQVLL
+275 APVQQILL
-283 KNSLSETFIQALK
+283 KNSLSETFNQALK
-296 SQAVEPKSAL
+296 SQAVEPKKTL

-332 SDAVRYFEKLPATT
+332 SDAVRYFEKLPATS
-346 KAAVNQPTNQ
+346 KAAVNQSTHQ
-356 LIESKNTISQLGFNA
+356 LIERKNTISQLGFNA
-371 NKINIIKFAAVQQSA
+371 QKIDIVKFAAAQQSA
-386 LQQAAPHISPRAS
+386 HQHIALQVAQKPSGPVTANTPPPAA
-399 DSIATNG
+399 
-406 PLPATKQADSPLTT
+406 KQTEPLTES
-420 TQSAKQVSLPVSY
+420 QPVKQVSLPVSY
-433 NNAPPLIQLLQRIKV
+433 NKAAPLIQLLQRLKV
-448 SLEPLVSAQTQAS
+448 SLEPLVSAQNQATQLATNHS
-461 QPAIN
+461 KAQLPVLSIDNAMQKAPADNKSIN
-466 SSKTQPPLLSTDNN
+466 SSVNTLNSD
-480 LQKAPVDNKAV
+480 KAAF
-491 NSAVTAI
+491 
-498 KPDKPASEQL
+498 EQL
-508 AQVKSNFANSVLN
+508 APVKSSLANSVLKN
-521 NASEPASQ
+521 MSEQ
-529 TKQTPLSTAPNSL
+529 TKQHNFVTRAPN
-542 TQNVKPEIKGSSS
+542 
-555 PLQQHAE
+555 E
-562 QVIKTVAKNLVAGP
+562 QTV
-576 NEPIKQSALAT
+576 
-587 QAINEQAQGLQKV
+587 GLQKV
-600 AQQQTQLHAPFLAA
+600 VQQQTQLHAPFLAL
-614 KEPNLA
+614 KEPNLS
-620 QPLLPIRPIEAALI
+620 QPLLSIRPIEATLI
-634 AKLLPLPESKPLVST
+634 AKLLPLPESKPLASM

-666 SSSSVDLNRLV
+666 TSPSVDLNRLV

-712 QQASFSQGLEQ
+712 HQASFSQGLEQ

-730 APIINQAPTSISF
+730 APIINQAPTNLSF

-757 PNFKAVNGSKLLE
+757 PNFKAVNGNKLLE
-770 QLQQPAIQAMAAE
+770 QLQQPAMQAMAAE
-783 VSQLKH
+783 ASQLKN
-789 TLTQV
+789 TLAQV

-896 ASHGLNVGELNLQQG
+896 AGHGLNVGELNLQQG
-911 VSNHQAFYK
+911 TSNHQAFYK

>member
-15 LDPKAISSASQHSSN
+15 LDPKAISSASKHSPN

-39 NVTARNIV
+39 SLTARNIV

-85 QLSSDGKQLSI
+85 QLSSDGKQLTI
-96 TPAPLTITLG
+96 TPSPLTITLG
-106 KSQQLHALLNLLTQ
+106 KSQQLQALLNLLTQ
-120 GNAHTTAPYPAQIAD
+120 GSANTNLPHPAQIAP
-135 SKALL
+135 SKPLL
-140 QLPALKAEFA
+140 QLPTLKTEFT

-189 SLHQQSVSQQKV
+189 SLHQQSVNQQKV

-225 ASKQSNE
+225 ANKQQNE
-232 LTLPLSTIS
+232 LILPLSRMS

-248 QAQWQFHPHALKVTP
+248 QAQWQFHPHALKLIP
-263 HSVKETL
+263 QQVKNTV
-270 ELVNK
+270 ELINK
-275 MPVQQVLL
+275 APVQQILL
-283 KNSLSETFIQALK
+283 KNSLSETFNQALK
-296 SQAVEPKSAL
+296 SQAVEPKNTL
-306 LAPSSSSHSPISS
+306 LAPSSSSNSPISS

-346 KAAVNQPTNQ
+346 KAAVNQSTHQ
-356 LIESKNTISQLGFNA
+356 LIESKNMISQLGFNA
-371 NKINIIKFAAVQQSA
+371 NKINIIKFAAVQQTA
-386 LQQAAPHISPRAS
+386 PQHAAFQVAQKAS
-399 DSIATNG
+399 G
-406 PLPATKQADSPLTT
+406 PVTANTSLPTSKQTESLTES
-420 TQSAKQVSLPVSY
+420 QSAKQVSLPVSY
-433 NNAPPLIQLLQRIKV
+433 NKAAPLIQLLQRIKV
-448 SLEPLVSAQTQAS
+448 SLEPLVNAQTQAS
-461 QPAIN
+461 QSSTN
-466 SSKTQPPLLSTDNN
+466 SSKTQPSLLSTDNT
-480 LQKAPVDNKAV
+480 LQTAPTDNKAV
-491 NSAVTAI
+491 NTLSSG
-498 KPDKPASEQL
+498 KPVPEQL
-508 AQVKSNFANSVLN
+508 AQVKSNLANSVVKN
-521 NASEPASQ
+521 SSEQVIQ
-529 TKQTPLSTAPNSL
+529 TKQATLNSATRALSEQTA
-542 TQNVKPEIKGSSS
+542 
-555 PLQQHAE
+555 
-562 QVIKTVAKNLVAGP
+562 
-576 NEPIKQSALAT
+576 
-587 QAINEQAQGLQKV
+587 GLQKV
-600 AQQQTQLHAPFLAA
+600 AQQQTQLHAPFLAL
-614 KEPNLA
+614 KEPNLS

-634 AKLLPLPESKPLVST
+634 SKLLPLPESKPIASI

-666 SSSSVDLNRLV
+666 TSSSVDLNRLV

-723 LAVASLA
+723 LAVATLA
-730 APIINQAPTSISF
+730 APIINQAPTNLSF

-770 QLQQPAIQAMAAE
+770 QLQQPAMQAMAAE
-783 VSQLKH
+783 ASQLKN
-789 TLTQV
+789 TLAQV

-810 FFLPMKLPPETG
+810 FFLPMKLPPDTG

-896 ASHGLNVGELNLQQG
+896 AGHGLNVGELNLQQG
-911 VSNHQAFYK
+911 TSSHQAFYK

>member
-15 LDPKAISSASQHSSN
+15 LDPKAISSASKHSPN

-39 NVTARNIV
+39 SLTARNIV

-85 QLSSDGKQLSI
+85 QLSSDGKQLTI
-96 TPAPLTITLG
+96 TPSPLTITLG
-106 KSQQLHALLNLLTQ
+106 KSQQLQALLNLLTQ
-120 GNAHTTAPYPAQIAD
+120 GSANTNLPHPAQIAP
-135 SKALL
+135 SKPLL
-140 QLPALKAEFA
+140 QLPTLKTEFT

-189 SLHQQSVSQQKV
+189 SLHQQSVNQQKV

-225 ASKQSNE
+225 ANKQQNE
-232 LTLPLSTIS
+232 LILPLSRMS

-248 QAQWQFHPHALKVTP
+248 QAQWQFHPHALKLIP
-263 HSVKETL
+263 QQVKNTV
-270 ELVNK
+270 ELINK
-275 MPVQQVLL
+275 APVQQILL
-283 KNSLSETFIQALK
+283 KNSLSETFNQALK
-296 SQAVEPKSAL
+296 SQAVEPKNTL
-306 LAPSSSSHSPISS
+306 LAPSSSSNSPISS

-346 KAAVNQPTNQ
+346 KAAVNQSTHQ
-356 LIESKNTISQLGFNA
+356 LIESKNMISQLGFNA
-371 NKINIIKFAAVQQSA
+371 NKINIIKFAAVQQTA
-386 LQQAAPHISPRAS
+386 PQHAAFQVAQKAS
-399 DSIATNG
+399 GPVTANT
-406 PLPATKQADSPLTT
+406 PLPTSKQTESLTES
-420 TQSAKQVSLPVSY
+420 QSAKQVSLPVSY
-433 NNAPPLIQLLQRIKV
+433 NKAAPLIQLLQRIKV
-448 SLEPLVSAQTQAS
+448 SLEPLVNAQTQAS
-461 QPAIN
+461 QSSTN
-466 SSKTQPPLLSTDNN
+466 SSKTQPSLLSTDNT
-480 LQKAPVDNKAV
+480 LQTAPTDNKAV
-491 NSAVTAI
+491 NTLSSG
-498 KPDKPASEQL
+498 KPVPEQL
-508 AQVKSNFANSVLN
+508 AQVKSNLANSVVKN
-521 NASEPASQ
+521 SSEQVIQ
-529 TKQTPLSTAPNSL
+529 TKQATLNSATRALSEQTA
-542 TQNVKPEIKGSSS
+542 
-555 PLQQHAE
+555 
-562 QVIKTVAKNLVAGP
+562 
-576 NEPIKQSALAT
+576 
-587 QAINEQAQGLQKV
+587 GLQKV
-600 AQQQTQLHAPFLAA
+600 AQQQTQLHAPFLAL
-614 KEPNLA
+614 KEPNLS

-634 AKLLPLPESKPLVST
+634 SKLLPLPESKPIASI

-666 SSSSVDLNRLV
+666 TSSSVDLNRLV

-723 LAVASLA
+723 LAVATLA
-730 APIINQAPTSISF
+730 APIINQAPTNLSF

-770 QLQQPAIQAMAAE
+770 QLQQPAMQAMAAE
-783 VSQLKH
+783 ASQLKN
-789 TLTQV
+789 TLAQV

-810 FFLPMKLPPETG
+810 FFLPMKLPPDTG

-896 ASHGLNVGELNLQQG
+896 AGHGLNVGELNLQQG
-911 VSNHQAFYK
+911 TSSHQAFYK